1 MTLSQSRMKKTVQ
14 NVSTT
19 RTMPKK
25 TLLAMCCA
33 LFYSQPGL
41 AADIVEYDSTFL
53 MGDGATSIDVSR
65 YSNGN
70 PTPAGT
76 YTVRV
81 FVNEKAVTSQTIPFI
96 DIGKKSAEACLTMKN
111 LAQLHIKSPQ
121 NVGEKAI
128 LKKGDDESSD
138 CLNLPALIEQSSVTF
153 DMGDQRLDII
163 VPQAWINKSYD
174 GYVEPSLWENGIPAA
189 LLSYNIN
196 GYHNTNHGVDNDNMY
211 AAFNTGINLGAWR
224 FRANGN
230 YNWNNN
236 SGSNFDFQNRYIQRD
251 LTALRSQL
259 MLGEAY
265 TTGETFDSVSIR
277 GVRLYSDSRML
288 PSQLANY
295 APVIRGVAN
304 TNAKV
309 TITQGGYKIYES
321 TVPPGPFEIN
331 DLSPSGYGS
340 DLIVTIEEADGSKRT
355 FSQPFSSVM
364 QMQKPGVGR
373 WDVSAGEVNDD
384 DLHDNPYVAQGTYY
398 YGLNNYLTAYTGVQ
412 ATDNHYLAGL
422 LGMGLNTPFGAIA
435 LDITHSRAE
444 IPDDKTYQ
452 GQSYRLTWNKLI
464 EATDTSFN
472 VAAYRYSTQNYL
484 GLNDALQL
492 IDEAKYGDDDQR
504 NTMNN
509 FARLKNQITLS
520 ISQPLQYGETDY
532 GSFYLSG
539 SWTDYWAT
547 GDSRS
552 DYTLGYGKGFSWG
565 SMSVNLQRTWDEDGK
580 KDDSL
585 YINLSIPLA
594 NLLGGESRRSGFNTL
609 STQMR
614 TDFNGGHNL
623 SMNSSGSSK
632 DNMLNYSVNTG
643 YTMQKEG
650 KSISDIGGYASYQ
663 SPWGDISASASAN
676 NDSSRQYS
684 LATNGGFVLH
694 GGGLTFT
701 NDNFGNND
709 AIVLVKA
716 PGAKGARIN
725 GGNSTID
732 RWGYGA
738 TNSLSAYR
746 ENLVNVDI
754 DTLENDVELKST
766 SATLVPR
773 DGAVV
778 LASFETDQG
787 RSVILNMSRNDG
799 KALPFGAEIY
809 ENDVQIGNMGQGGQ
823 AFVRGIS
830 DAGELSVRWF
840 EENQPVTCSATFAL
854 PATQQTVGSSQ
865 TLLLDHVTCRVN
877 NLKSNGIDNEKE

>member
-1 MTLSQSRMKKTVQ
+1 MEKTVQ
-14 NVSTT
+14 NVPTT
-19 RTMPKK
+19 RTLPKK
-25 TLLAMCCA
+25 TLLAVCCA
-33 LFYSQPGL
+33 LLYSQPGL
-41 AADIVEYDSTFL
+41 TADVVEYDSSFL
-53 MGDGATSIDVSR
+53 MGDGAASIDVSR
-65 YSNGN
+65 YSDGN
-70 PTPAGT
+70 PTPVGT
-76 YTVRV
+76 YTVKV
-81 FVNEKAVTSQTIPFI
+81 FVNEKPVASQTIPFI
-96 DIGKKSAEACLTMKN
+96 DVGKKSAEACLTPKN
-111 LAQLHIKSPQ
+111 LAQLHIKQPEI
-121 NVGEKAI
+121 VGEKAV
-128 LKKGDDESSD
+128 LKRGDEESDD
-138 CLNLPALIEQSSVTF
+138 CLNLPALIDQSSVEF
-153 DMGDQRLDII
+153 DMGDQRLDIT
-163 VPQAWINKSYD
+163 VPQAWVNKGYE
-174 GYVEPSLWENGIPAA
+174 GYVEPSLWESGIPAA

-196 GYHNTNHGVDNDNMY
+196 GYHNTNNGVDNDSMY
-211 AAFNTGINLGAWR
+211 AAFNTGVNLGAWR

-230 YNWNNN
+230 YNWDKDN
-236 SGSNFDFQNRYIQRD
+236 GSNFDFQNRYVQRD
-251 LTALRSQL
+251 LPALRSQL
-259 MLGEAY
+259 IMGESY

-309 TITQGGYKIYES
+309 TVTQSGYKIYEA

-373 WDVSAGEVNDD
+373 WDFSAGEVNDD
-384 DLHDNPYVAQGTYY
+384 DIHDKPYLAQGTYY
-398 YGLNNYLTAYTGVQ
+398 YGLNNYLTAYSGIQGTN
-412 ATDNHYLAGL
+412 NHYLAGL
-422 LGMGLNTPFGAIA
+422 IGVGLNTPFGALA
-435 LDITHSRAE
+435 LDVTHSRTE

-464 EATDTSFN
+464 EPTNTSFN
-472 VAAYRYSTQNYL
+472 VAAYRYSTQDYL

-492 IDEAKYGDDDQR
+492 IDEAKNNNDDRRD
-504 NTMNN
+504 TMDNY
-509 FARLKNQITLS
+509 ARMKNQITLS
-520 ISQPLQYGETDY
+520 ISQPIQDGEIDY

-565 SMSVNLQRTWDEDGK
+565 SMSINLQRTWDEDGE

-594 NLLGGESRRSGFNTL
+594 NLLGGEDRRSGFTSL

-623 SMNSSGSSK
+623 SMNSSGNNE
-632 DNMLNYSVNTG
+632 DNTLNYSVNTG
-643 YTMQKEG
+643 YTMQKED
-650 KSISDIGGYASYQ
+650 KNISDVGGYVSYQ

-676 NDSSRQYS
+676 NDSNRQYS
-684 LATNGGFVLH
+684 LSTDGGFILH
-694 GGGLTFT
+694 SAGLTFT
-701 NDNFGNND
+701 NDNFSNSD
-709 AIVLVKA
+709 ALVLVKA

-725 GGNSTID
+725 GGGSTID

-738 TNSLSAYR
+738 SNALSAYR
-746 ENLVNVDI
+746 ENQVSLDI

-766 SATLVPR
+766 STMLVPR

-778 LASFETDQG
+778 FASFETDQG
-787 RSVILNMSRNDG
+787 RSAIITMTRNDG
-799 KALPFGAEIY
+799 KTIPFGAEVF
-809 ENDVQIGNMGQGGQ
+809 EGNTPIGNMGQGGQ
-823 AFVRGIS
+823 AFVRGIN
-830 DAGELSVRWF
+830 DRGELTVRWF
-840 EENQPVTCSATFAL
+840 ENNQSTRCSATYQL
-854 PATQQTVGSSQ
+854 PTDQQTVGSGQ
-865 TLLLDHVTCRVN
+865 TLLLNNITCRVIN
-877 NLKSNGIDNEKE
+877 HNQNGTHNEKE

>member
-1 MTLSQSRMKKTVQ
+1 MQ

-25 TLLAMCCA
+25 TLLAVCCA
-33 LFYSQPGL
+33 LLYSQPGL
-41 AADIVEYDSTFL
+41 TADVVEYDSSFL
-53 MGDGATSIDVSR
+53 MGDGAASIDVSR
-65 YSNGN
+65 YSDGN
-70 PTPAGT
+70 PTPVGT
-76 YTVRV
+76 YTVKV
-81 FVNEKAVTSQTIPFI
+81 FVNEKPVASQTIPFI
-96 DIGKKSAEACLTMKN
+96 DVGKKSAEACLTPKN
-111 LAQLHIKSPQ
+111 LAQLHIKQPEI
-121 NVGEKAI
+121 VGEKAV
-128 LKKGDDESSD
+128 LKRGDEESDD
-138 CLNLPALIEQSSVTF
+138 CLNLPALIDQSSVEF
-153 DMGDQRLDII
+153 DMGDQRLDIT
-163 VPQAWINKSYD
+163 VPQAWVNKGYE
-174 GYVEPSLWENGIPAA
+174 GYVEPSLWESGIPAA

-196 GYHNTNHGVDNDNMY
+196 GYHNTNNGVDNDSMY
-211 AAFNTGINLGAWR
+211 AAFNTGVNLGAWR

-230 YNWNNN
+230 YNWDKDN
-236 SGSNFDFQNRYIQRD
+236 GSNFDFQNRYVQRD
-251 LTALRSQL
+251 LPALRSQL
-259 MLGEAY
+259 IMGESY

-309 TITQGGYKIYES
+309 TVTQSGYKIYEA

-373 WDVSAGEVNDD
+373 WDFSAGEVNDD
-384 DLHDNPYVAQGTYY
+384 DIHDKPYLAQGTYY
-398 YGLNNYLTAYTGVQ
+398 YGLNNYLTAYSGIQGTN
-412 ATDNHYLAGL
+412 NHYLAGL
-422 LGMGLNTPFGAIA
+422 IGVGLNTPFGALA
-435 LDITHSRAE
+435 LDVTHSRTE

-464 EATDTSFN
+464 EPTNTSFN
-472 VAAYRYSTQNYL
+472 VAAYRYSTQDYL

-492 IDEAKYGDDDQR
+492 IDDAKYNDDDQR
-504 NTMNN
+504 DTMDNY
-509 FARLKNQITLS
+509 ARMKNQITLS
-520 ISQPLQYGETDY
+520 ISQPLQDGETDY

-565 SMSVNLQRTWDEDGK
+565 SMSINLQRTWDEDGE

-594 NLLGGESRRSGFNTL
+594 NLLGGEDRRSGFTSL

-623 SMNSSGSSK
+623 SMNSSGNNE
-632 DNMLNYSVNTG
+632 DNTLNYSVNTG
-643 YTMQKEG
+643 YTMQKED
-650 KSISDIGGYASYQ
+650 KNISDVGGYVSYQ

-676 NDSSRQYS
+676 NDSNRQYS
-684 LATNGGFVLH
+684 LSTDGGFILH
-694 GGGLTFT
+694 SGGLTFT
-701 NDNFGNND
+701 NDNFSNSD
-709 AIVLVKA
+709 ALVLVKA

-725 GGNSTID
+725 GGGSTID

-738 TNSLSAYR
+738 SNALSAYR
-746 ENLVNVDI
+746 ENQVSLDI

-766 SATLVPR
+766 STMLVPR

-778 LASFETDQG
+778 FASFETDQG
-787 RSVILNMSRNDG
+787 RSAIITMTRNDG
-799 KALPFGAEIY
+799 KTIPFGAEVF
-809 ENDVQIGNMGQGGQ
+809 EDNTPIGNMGQGGQ
-823 AFVRGIS
+823 AFVRGIN
-830 DAGELSVRWF
+830 DRGELTVRWF
-840 EENQPVTCSATFAL
+840 ENNQPTSCRQTNKRSG
-854 PATQQTVGSSQ
+854 PAR
-865 TLLLDHVTCRVN
+865 HCC
-877 NLKSNGIDNEKE
+877 

>member
-1 MTLSQSRMKKTVQ
+1 MQ

-25 TLLAMCCA
+25 TLLAVCCA
-33 LFYSQPGL
+33 LLYSQPGL
-41 AADIVEYDSTFL
+41 TADVVEYDSSFL
-53 MGDGATSIDVSR
+53 MGDGAASIDVSR
-65 YSNGN
+65 YSDGN
-70 PTPAGT
+70 PTPVGT
-76 YTVRV
+76 YTVKV
-81 FVNEKAVTSQTIPFI
+81 FVNEKPVASQTIPFI
-96 DIGKKSAEACLTMKN
+96 DVGKKSAEACLTPKN
-111 LAQLHIKSPQ
+111 LAQLHIKQPEI
-121 NVGEKAI
+121 VGEKAV
-128 LKKGDDESSD
+128 LKRGDEESDD
-138 CLNLPALIEQSSVTF
+138 CLNLPALIDQSSVEF
-153 DMGDQRLDII
+153 DMGDQRLDIT
-163 VPQAWINKSYD
+163 VPQAWVNKGYE
-174 GYVEPSLWENGIPAA
+174 GYVEPSLWESGIPAA

-196 GYHNTNHGVDNDNMY
+196 GYHNTNNGVDNDSMY
-211 AAFNTGINLGAWR
+211 AAFNTGVNLGAWR

-230 YNWNNN
+230 YNWDKDN
-236 SGSNFDFQNRYIQRD
+236 GSNFDFQNRYVQRD
-251 LTALRSQL
+251 LPALRSQL
-259 MLGEAY
+259 IMGESY

-309 TITQGGYKIYES
+309 TVTQSGYKIYEA

-373 WDVSAGEVNDD
+373 WDFSAGEVNDD
-384 DLHDNPYVAQGTYY
+384 DIHDKPYLAQGTYY
-398 YGLNNYLTAYTGVQ
+398 YGLNNYLTAYSGIQGTN
-412 ATDNHYLAGL
+412 NHYLAGL
-422 LGMGLNTPFGAIA
+422 IGVGLNTPFGALA
-435 LDITHSRAE
+435 LDVTHSRTE

-464 EATDTSFN
+464 EPTNTSFN
-472 VAAYRYSTQNYL
+472 VAAYRYSTQDYL

-492 IDEAKYGDDDQR
+492 IDDAKYNDDDQR
-504 NTMNN
+504 DTMDNY
-509 FARLKNQITLS
+509 ARMKNQITLS
-520 ISQPLQYGETDY
+520 INQPLQDGETDY

-565 SMSVNLQRTWDEDGK
+565 SMSINLQRTWDEDGE

-594 NLLGGESRRSGFNTL
+594 NLLGGEDRRSGFTSL

-623 SMNSSGSSK
+623 SMNSSGNNE
-632 DNMLNYSVNTG
+632 DNTLNYSVNTG
-643 YTMQKEG
+643 YTMQKED
-650 KSISDIGGYASYQ
+650 KNISDVGGYVSYQ

-676 NDSSRQYS
+676 NDSNRQYS
-684 LATNGGFVLH
+684 LSTDGGFILH
-694 GGGLTFT
+694 SGGLTFT
-701 NDNFGNND
+701 NDNFSNSD
-709 AIVLVKA
+709 ALVLVKA

-725 GGNSTID
+725 GGGSTID

-738 TNSLSAYR
+738 SNALSAYR
-746 ENLVNVDI
+746 ENQVSLDI

-766 SATLVPR
+766 STMLVPR

-778 LASFETDQG
+778 FASFETDQG
-787 RSVILNMSRNDG
+787 RSAIITMTRNDG
-799 KALPFGAEIY
+799 KTIPFGAEVF
-809 ENDVQIGNMGQGGQ
+809 EGNTPIGNMGQGGQ
-823 AFVRGIS
+823 AFVRGIN
-830 DAGELSVRWF
+830 DRGELTVRWF
-840 EENQPVTCSATFAL
+840 ESNQPTRCSATYQL
-854 PATQQTVGSSQ
+854 PTDQQTVGSGQ
-865 TLLLDHVTCRVN
+865 TLLLNNITCRVIN
-877 NLKSNGIDNEKE
+877 HNQNGTHNEKE

>member
-1 MTLSQSRMKKTVQ
+1 MQ
-14 NVSTT
+14 NVPTT
-19 RTMPKK
+19 RTLPKK
-25 TLLAMCCA
+25 TLLAVCCA
-33 LFYSQPGL
+33 LLYSQPGL
-41 AADIVEYDSTFL
+41 TADVVEYDSSFL
-53 MGDGATSIDVSR
+53 MGDGAASIDVSR
-65 YSNGN
+65 YSDGN
-70 PTPAGT
+70 PTPVGT
-76 YTVRV
+76 YTVKV
-81 FVNEKAVTSQTIPFI
+81 FVNEKPVASQTIPFI
-96 DIGKKSAEACLTMKN
+96 DVGKKSAEACLTPKN
-111 LAQLHIKSPQ
+111 LAQLHIKQPEI
-121 NVGEKAI
+121 VGEKAV
-128 LKKGDDESSD
+128 LKRGDEENDD
-138 CLNLPALIEQSSVTF
+138 CLNLPALIDQSSVEF
-153 DMGDQRLDII
+153 DMGDQRLDIT
-163 VPQAWINKSYD
+163 VPQAWVNKGYE
-174 GYVEPSLWENGIPAA
+174 GYVEPSLWESGIPAA

-196 GYHNTNHGVDNDNMY
+196 GYHNTNNGVDNDSMY

-230 YNWNNN
+230 YNWDKDN
-236 SGSNFDFQNRYIQRD
+236 GSNFDFQNRYVQRD
-251 LTALRSQL
+251 LPALRSQL
-259 MLGEAY
+259 IMGESY

-309 TITQGGYKIYES
+309 TVTQSGYKIYEA

-373 WDVSAGEVNDD
+373 WDFSAGEVNDD
-384 DLHDNPYVAQGTYY
+384 DIHDKPYLAQGTYY
-398 YGLNNYLTAYTGVQ
+398 YGLNNYLTAYSGIQGTN
-412 ATDNHYLAGL
+412 NHYLAGL
-422 LGMGLNTPFGAIA
+422 IGVGLNTPFGALA
-435 LDITHSRAE
+435 LDVTHSRTE

-464 EATDTSFN
+464 EPTNTSFN
-472 VAAYRYSTQNYL
+472 VAAYRYSTQDYL

-492 IDEAKYGDDDQR
+492 IDDAKYNDDDQR
-504 NTMNN
+504 DMMDNY
-509 FARLKNQITLS
+509 ARMKNQITLS
-520 ISQPLQYGETDY
+520 ISQPLQDGETDY

-565 SMSVNLQRTWDEDGK
+565 SMSINLQRTWDEDGE

-594 NLLGGESRRSGFNTL
+594 NLLGGEDRRSGFTSL

-623 SMNSSGSSK
+623 SMNSSGNNE
-632 DNMLNYSVNTG
+632 DNTLNYSVNTG
-643 YTMQKEG
+643 YTMQKED
-650 KSISDIGGYASYQ
+650 KNISDVGGYVSYQ

-676 NDSSRQYS
+676 NDSNRQYS
-684 LATNGGFVLH
+684 LSTDGGFILH
-694 GGGLTFT
+694 SGGLTFT
-701 NDNFGNND
+701 NDNFSNSD
-709 AIVLVKA
+709 ALVLVKA

-725 GGNSTID
+725 GGGSTID

-738 TNSLSAYR
+738 SNALSAYR
-746 ENLVNVDI
+746 ENQVSLDI

-766 SATLVPR
+766 STMLVPR

-778 LASFETDQG
+778 FASFETDQG
-787 RSVILNMSRNDG
+787 RSAIITMTRNDG
-799 KALPFGAEIY
+799 KTIPFGAEVF
-809 ENDVQIGNMGQGGQ
+809 EDNTPIGNMGQGGQ
-823 AFVRGIS
+823 AFVRGIN
-830 DAGELSVRWF
+830 DRGELTVRWF
-840 EENQPVTCSATFAL
+840 ENNQPARCSATYQL
-854 PATQQTVGSSQ
+854 PTDQQTVGSGQ
-865 TLLLDHVTCRVN
+865 TLLLNNITCRVIN
-877 NLKSNGIDNEKE
+877 HNQNGTHNEKE

>member
-1 MTLSQSRMKKTVQ
+1 MQ
-14 NVSTT
+14 NVPTT
-19 RTMPKK
+19 RTLPKK
-25 TLLAMCCA
+25 TLLAVCCA
-33 LFYSQPGL
+33 LLYSQPGL
-41 AADIVEYDSTFL
+41 TADVVEYDSSFL
-53 MGDGATSIDVSR
+53 MGDGAASIDVSR
-65 YSNGN
+65 YSDGN
-70 PTPAGT
+70 PTPVGT
-76 YTVRV
+76 YTVKV
-81 FVNEKAVTSQTIPFI
+81 FVNEKPVASQTIPFI
-96 DIGKKSAEACLTMKN
+96 DVGKKSAEACLTPKN
-111 LAQLHIKSPQ
+111 LAQLHIKQPEI
-121 NVGEKAI
+121 VGEKAV
-128 LKKGDDESSD
+128 LKRGDEESDD
-138 CLNLPALIEQSSVTF
+138 CLNLPALIDQSSVEF
-153 DMGDQRLDII
+153 DMGDQRLDIT
-163 VPQAWINKSYD
+163 VPQAWVNKGYE
-174 GYVEPSLWENGIPAA
+174 GYVEPSLWESGIPAA

-196 GYHNTNHGVDNDNMY
+196 GYHNTNNGVDNDSMY

-230 YNWNNN
+230 YNWDKDN
-236 SGSNFDFQNRYIQRD
+236 GSNFDFQNRYVQRD
-251 LTALRSQL
+251 LPALRSQL
-259 MLGEAY
+259 IMGESY

-309 TITQGGYKIYES
+309 TVTQSGYKIYEA

-373 WDVSAGEVNDD
+373 WDFSAGEVNDD
-384 DLHDNPYVAQGTYY
+384 DIHDKPYLAQGTYY
-398 YGLNNYLTAYTGVQ
+398 YGLNNYLTAYSGIQGT
-412 ATDNHYLAGL
+412 NYHYLAGL
-422 LGMGLNTPFGAIA
+422 IGVGLNTPFGALA
-435 LDITHSRAE
+435 LDVTHSRTE

-464 EATDTSFN
+464 EPTNTSFN
-472 VAAYRYSTQNYL
+472 VAAYRYSTQDYL

-492 IDEAKYGDDDQR
+492 IDDAKYNDDDQR
-504 NTMNN
+504 DTMDNY
-509 FARLKNQITLS
+509 ARMKNQITLS
-520 ISQPLQYGETDY
+520 ISQPLQDGETDY

-565 SMSVNLQRTWDEDGK
+565 SMSINLQRTWDEDGE

-594 NLLGGESRRSGFNTL
+594 NLLGGEDRRSGFTSL

-623 SMNSSGSSK
+623 SMNSSGNNE
-632 DNMLNYSVNTG
+632 DNTLNYSVNTG
-643 YTMQKEG
+643 YTMQKED
-650 KSISDIGGYASYQ
+650 KNISDVGGYVSYQ

-676 NDSSRQYS
+676 NDSNRQYS
-684 LATNGGFVLH
+684 LSTDGGFILH
-694 GGGLTFT
+694 SDGLTFT
-701 NDNFGNND
+701 NDNFSNSD
-709 AIVLVKA
+709 ALVLVKA

-725 GGNSTID
+725 GGGSTID

-738 TNSLSAYR
+738 SNALSAYR
-746 ENLVNVDI
+746 ENQVSLDI

-766 SATLVPR
+766 STMLVPR

-778 LASFETDQG
+778 FASFETDQG
-787 RSVILNMSRNDG
+787 RSAIITMTRNDG
-799 KALPFGAEIY
+799 KTIPFGAEVF
-809 ENDVQIGNMGQGGQ
+809 EDNTPIGNMGQGGQ
-823 AFVRGIS
+823 AFVRGIN
-830 DAGELSVRWF
+830 DRGELTVRWF
-840 EENQPVTCSATFAL
+840 ENNQPTRCSATYQL
-854 PATQQTVGSSQ
+854 PTDQQTVGSGQ
-865 TLLLDHVTCRVN
+865 TLLLNNITCRVIN
-877 NLKSNGIDNEKE
+877 HNQNGTHNEKE

>member
-1 MTLSQSRMKKTVQ
+1 MEKTVQ

-19 RTMPKK
+19 GTMPKK
-25 TLLAMCCA
+25 TLLAVCCA
-33 LFYSQPGL
+33 LLYSQPGL
-41 AADIVEYDSTFL
+41 TADVVEYDSSFL
-53 MGDGATSIDVSR
+53 MGDGAASIDVSR
-65 YSNGN
+65 YSDGN
-70 PTPAGT
+70 PTPVGT
-76 YTVRV
+76 YTVKV
-81 FVNEKAVTSQTIPFI
+81 FVNEKPVASQTIPFI
-96 DIGKKSAEACLTMKN
+96 DVSKKSAEACLTPKN
-111 LAQLHIKSPQ
+111 LAQLHIKQPEI
-121 NVGEKAI
+121 VGEKAV
-128 LKKGDDESSD
+128 LKRGDEESDD
-138 CLNLPALIEQSSVTF
+138 CLNLPALIDQSSVEF
-153 DMGDQRLDII
+153 DMGDQRLDIT
-163 VPQAWINKSYD
+163 VPQAWVNKGYE
-174 GYVEPSLWENGIPAA
+174 GYVEPSLWESGIPAA

-196 GYHNTNHGVDNDNMY
+196 GYHNTNNGVDNDSMY
-211 AAFNTGINLGAWR
+211 AAFNTGVNLGAWR

-230 YNWNNN
+230 YNWDKDN
-236 SGSNFDFQNRYIQRD
+236 GSNFDFQNRYVQRD
-251 LTALRSQL
+251 LPALRSQL
-259 MLGEAY
+259 IMGESY

-309 TITQGGYKIYES
+309 TVTQSGYKIYEA

-373 WDVSAGEVNDD
+373 WDFSAGEVNDD
-384 DLHDNPYVAQGTYY
+384 DIHDKPYLAQGTYY
-398 YGLNNYLTAYTGVQ
+398 YGLNNYLTAYSGIQGTN
-412 ATDNHYLAGL
+412 NHYLAGL
-422 LGMGLNTPFGAIA
+422 IGVGLNTPFGALA
-435 LDITHSRAE
+435 LDVTHSRTE

-464 EATDTSFN
+464 EPTNTSFN
-472 VAAYRYSTQNYL
+472 VAAYRYSTQDYL

-492 IDEAKYGDDDQR
+492 IDDAKYNDDDQR
-504 NTMNN
+504 DTMDNY
-509 FARLKNQITLS
+509 ARMKNQITLS
-520 ISQPLQYGETDY
+520 ISQPLQDGETDY

-565 SMSVNLQRTWDEDGK
+565 SMSINLQRTWDEDGE

-594 NLLGGESRRSGFNTL
+594 NLLGGEDRRSGFTSL

-623 SMNSSGSSK
+623 SMNSSGNNE
-632 DNMLNYSVNTG
+632 DNTLNYSVNTG
-643 YTMQKEG
+643 YTMQKED
-650 KSISDIGGYASYQ
+650 KNISDVGGYVSYQ

-676 NDSSRQYS
+676 NDSNRQYS
-684 LATNGGFVLH
+684 LSTDGGFILH
-694 GGGLTFT
+694 SGGLTFT
-701 NDNFGNND
+701 NDNFSNSD
-709 AIVLVKA
+709 ALVLVKA

-725 GGNSTID
+725 GGGSTID

-738 TNSLSAYR
+738 SNALSAYR
-746 ENLVNVDI
+746 ENQVSLDI

-766 SATLVPR
+766 STMLVPR

-778 LASFETDQG
+778 FASFETDQG
-787 RSVILNMSRNDG
+787 RSAIITMTRNDG
-799 KALPFGAEIY
+799 KTIPFGAEVF
-809 ENDVQIGNMGQGGQ
+809 EGNTPIGNMGQGGQ
-823 AFVRGIS
+823 AFVRGIN
-830 DAGELSVRWF
+830 DRGELTVRWF
-840 EENQPVTCSATFAL
+840 ENNQPARCSATYQL
-854 PATQQTVGSSQ
+854 PTDQQTVGSGQ
-865 TLLLDHVTCRVN
+865 TLLLNNITCRVIN
-877 NLKSNGIDNEKE
+877 HNQNGTHNEKE

>member
-1 MTLSQSRMKKTVQ
+1 MEKTVQ
-14 NVSTT
+14 NVPTT
-19 RTMPKK
+19 RTLPKK
-25 TLLAMCCA
+25 TLLAVCCA
-33 LFYSQPGL
+33 LLYSQPGL
-41 AADIVEYDSTFL
+41 TADVVEYDSSFL
-53 MGDGATSIDVSR
+53 MGDGAASIDVSR
-65 YSNGN
+65 YSDGN
-70 PTPAGT
+70 PTPVGT
-76 YTVRV
+76 YTVKV
-81 FVNEKAVTSQTIPFI
+81 FVNEKPVASQTIPFI
-96 DIGKKSAEACLTMKN
+96 DVGKKSAEACLTPKN
-111 LAQLHIKSPQ
+111 LAQLHIKQPEI
-121 NVGEKAI
+121 VGEKAV
-128 LKKGDDESSD
+128 LKRGDEESDD
-138 CLNLPALIEQSSVTF
+138 CLNLPALIDQSSVEF
-153 DMGDQRLDII
+153 DMGDQRLDIT
-163 VPQAWINKSYD
+163 VPQAWVNKGYE
-174 GYVEPSLWENGIPAA
+174 GYVEPSLWESGIPAA

-196 GYHNTNHGVDNDNMY
+196 GYHNTNNGVDNDSMY
-211 AAFNTGINLGAWR
+211 AAFNTGVNLGAWR

-230 YNWNNN
+230 YNWDKDN
-236 SGSNFDFQNRYIQRD
+236 GSNFDFQNRYVQRD
-251 LTALRSQL
+251 LPALRSQL
-259 MLGEAY
+259 IMGESY

-309 TITQGGYKIYES
+309 TVTQSGYKIYEA

-373 WDVSAGEVNDD
+373 WDFSAGEVNDD
-384 DLHDNPYVAQGTYY
+384 DIHDKPYLAQGTYY
-398 YGLNNYLTAYTGVQ
+398 YGLNNYLTAYSGIQGTN
-412 ATDNHYLAGL
+412 NHYLAGL
-422 LGMGLNTPFGAIA
+422 IGVGLNTPFGALA
-435 LDITHSRAE
+435 LDVTHSRTE

-464 EATDTSFN
+464 EPTNTSFN
-472 VAAYRYSTQNYL
+472 VAAYRYSTQDYL

-492 IDEAKYGDDDQR
+492 IDEAKNNNDDRRD
-504 NTMNN
+504 TMDNY
-509 FARLKNQITLS
+509 ARMKNQITLS
-520 ISQPLQYGETDY
+520 ISQPIQDGEIDY

-565 SMSVNLQRTWDEDGK
+565 SMSINLQRTWDEDGE

-594 NLLGGESRRSGFNTL
+594 NLLGGEDRRSGFTSL

-623 SMNSSGSSK
+623 SMNSSGNNE
-632 DNMLNYSVNTG
+632 DNTLNYSVNTG
-643 YTMQKEG
+643 YTMQKED
-650 KSISDIGGYASYQ
+650 KNISDVGGYVSYQ

-676 NDSSRQYS
+676 NDSNRQYS
-684 LATNGGFVLH
+684 LSTDGGFILH
-694 GGGLTFT
+694 SGGLTFT
-701 NDNFGNND
+701 NDNFSNSD
-709 AIVLVKA
+709 ALVLVKA

-725 GGNSTID
+725 GGGSTID

-738 TNSLSAYR
+738 SNALSAYR
-746 ENLVNVDI
+746 ENQVSLDI

-766 SATLVPR
+766 STMLVPR

-778 LASFETDQG
+778 FASFETDQG
-787 RSVILNMSRNDG
+787 RSAIITMTRNDG
-799 KALPFGAEIY
+799 KTIPFGAEVF
-809 ENDVQIGNMGQGGQ
+809 EGNTPIGNMGQGGQ
-823 AFVRGIS
+823 AFVRGIN
-830 DAGELSVRWF
+830 DRGELTVRWF
-840 EENQPVTCSATFAL
+840 ENNQPTRCSATYQL
-854 PATQQTVGSSQ
+854 PTDQQTVGSGQ
-865 TLLLDHVTCRVN
+865 TLLLNNITCRVIN
-877 NLKSNGIDNEKE
+877 HNQNGTHNEKE

>member
-1 MTLSQSRMKKTVQ
+1 MQ

-25 TLLAMCCA
+25 TLLAVCCA
-33 LFYSQPGL
+33 LLYSQPGL
-41 AADIVEYDSTFL
+41 TADVVEYDSSFL
-53 MGDGATSIDVSR
+53 MGDGAASIDVSR
-65 YSNGN
+65 YSDGN
-70 PTPAGT
+70 PTPVGT
-76 YTVRV
+76 YTVKV
-81 FVNEKAVTSQTIPFI
+81 FVNEKPVASQTIPFI
-96 DIGKKSAEACLTMKN
+96 DVGKKSAEACLTPKN
-111 LAQLHIKSPQ
+111 LAQLHIKQPEI
-121 NVGEKAI
+121 VGEKAV
-128 LKKGDDESSD
+128 LKRGDEENDD
-138 CLNLPALIEQSSVTF
+138 CLNLPALIDQSSVEF
-153 DMGDQRLDII
+153 DMGDQRLDIT
-163 VPQAWINKSYD
+163 VPQAWVNKGYE
-174 GYVEPSLWENGIPAA
+174 GYVEPSLWESGIPAA

-196 GYHNTNHGVDNDNMY
+196 GYHNTNNGVDNDSMY

-230 YNWNNN
+230 YNWDKDN
-236 SGSNFDFQNRYIQRD
+236 GSNFDFQNRYVQRD
-251 LTALRSQL
+251 LPALRSQL
-259 MLGEAY
+259 IMGESY

-309 TITQGGYKIYES
+309 TVTQSGYKIYEA

-373 WDVSAGEVNDD
+373 WDFSAGEVNDD
-384 DLHDNPYVAQGTYY
+384 DIHDKPYLAQGTYY
-398 YGLNNYLTAYTGVQ
+398 YGLNNYLTAYSGIQGTN
-412 ATDNHYLAGL
+412 NHYLAGL
-422 LGMGLNTPFGAIA
+422 IGVGLNTPFGALA
-435 LDITHSRAE
+435 LDVTHSRTE

-464 EATDTSFN
+464 EPTNTSFN
-472 VAAYRYSTQNYL
+472 VAAYRYSTQDYL

-492 IDEAKYGDDDQR
+492 IDDAKYNDDDQR
-504 NTMNN
+504 DTMDNY
-509 FARLKNQITLS
+509 ARMKNQITLS
-520 ISQPLQYGETDY
+520 ISQPLQDGETDY

-565 SMSVNLQRTWDEDGK
+565 SMSINLQRTWDEDGE

-594 NLLGGESRRSGFNTL
+594 NLLGGEDRRSGFTSL

-623 SMNSSGSSK
+623 SMNSSGNNE
-632 DNMLNYSVNTG
+632 DNTLNYSVNTG
-643 YTMQKEG
+643 YTMQKED
-650 KSISDIGGYASYQ
+650 KNISDVGGYVSYQ

-676 NDSSRQYS
+676 NDSNRQYS
-684 LATNGGFVLH
+684 LSTDGGFILH
-694 GGGLTFT
+694 SGGLTFT
-701 NDNFGNND
+701 NDNFSNSD
-709 AIVLVKA
+709 ALVLVKA

-725 GGNSTID
+725 GGGSTID

-738 TNSLSAYR
+738 SNALSAYR
-746 ENLVNVDI
+746 ENQVSLDI

-766 SATLVPR
+766 STMLVPR

-778 LASFETDQG
+778 FASFETDQG
-787 RSVILNMSRNDG
+787 RSAIITMTRNDG
-799 KALPFGAEIY
+799 KTIPFGAEVF
-809 ENDVQIGNMGQGGQ
+809 EGNTPIGNMGQGGQ
-823 AFVRGIS
+823 AFVRGINDS
-830 DAGELSVRWF
+830 GELTVRWF
-840 EENQPVTCSATFAL
+840 ENNQPTRCSATYQL
-854 PATQQTVGSSQ
+854 PTDQQTVGSGQ
-865 TLLLDHVTCRVN
+865 TLLLNNITCRVIN
-877 NLKSNGIDNEKE
+877 HNQNGTHNEKE

>member
-1 MTLSQSRMKKTVQ
+1 MEKTVQ
-14 NVSTT
+14 NVPTT
-19 RTMPKK
+19 RTLPKK
-25 TLLAMCCA
+25 TLLAVCCA
-33 LFYSQPGL
+33 LLYSQPGL
-41 AADIVEYDSTFL
+41 TADVVEYDSSFL
-53 MGDGATSIDVSR
+53 MGDGAASIDVSR
-65 YSNGN
+65 YSDGN
-70 PTPAGT
+70 PTPVGT
-76 YTVRV
+76 YTVKV
-81 FVNEKAVTSQTIPFI
+81 FVNEKPVASQTIPFI
-96 DIGKKSAEACLTMKN
+96 DVGKKSAEACLTPKN
-111 LAQLHIKSPQ
+111 LAQLHIKQPEI
-121 NVGEKAI
+121 VGEKAV
-128 LKKGDDESSD
+128 LKRGDEESDD
-138 CLNLPALIEQSSVTF
+138 CLNLPALIDQSSVEF
-153 DMGDQRLDII
+153 DMGDQRLDIT
-163 VPQAWINKSYD
+163 VPQAWVNKGYE
-174 GYVEPSLWENGIPAA
+174 GYVEPSRWESGIPAA

-196 GYHNTNHGVDNDNMY
+196 GYHNTNNGVDNDSMY
-211 AAFNTGINLGAWR
+211 AAFNTGVNLGAWR

-230 YNWNNN
+230 YNWDKDN
-236 SGSNFDFQNRYIQRD
+236 GSNFDFQNRYVQRD
-251 LTALRSQL
+251 LPALRSQL
-259 MLGEAY
+259 IMGESY

-309 TITQGGYKIYES
+309 TVTQSGYKIYEA

-373 WDVSAGEVNDD
+373 WDFSAGEVNDD
-384 DLHDNPYVAQGTYY
+384 DIHDKPYLAQGTYY
-398 YGLNNYLTAYTGVQ
+398 YGLNNYLTAYSGIQGTN
-412 ATDNHYLAGL
+412 NHYLAGL
-422 LGMGLNTPFGAIA
+422 IGVGLNTPFGALA
-435 LDITHSRAE
+435 LDVTHSRTE

-464 EATDTSFN
+464 EPTNTSFN
-472 VAAYRYSTQNYL
+472 VAAYRYSTQDYL

-492 IDEAKYGDDDQR
+492 IDDAKYNDDDQR
-504 NTMNN
+504 DTMDNY
-509 FARLKNQITLS
+509 ARMKNQITLS
-520 ISQPLQYGETDY
+520 ISQPLQDGETDY

-565 SMSVNLQRTWDEDGK
+565 SMSINLQRTWDEDGE

-594 NLLGGESRRSGFNTL
+594 NLLGGEDRRSGFTSL

-623 SMNSSGSSK
+623 SMNSRGNNE
-632 DNMLNYSVNTG
+632 DNTLNYSVNTG
-643 YTMQKEG
+643 YTMQKED
-650 KSISDIGGYASYQ
+650 KNISDVGGYVSYQ

-676 NDSSRQYS
+676 NDSNRQYS
-684 LATNGGFVLH
+684 LSTDGGFILH
-694 GGGLTFT
+694 SGGLTFT
-701 NDNFGNND
+701 NDNFSNSD
-709 AIVLVKA
+709 ALVLVKA

-725 GGNSTID
+725 GGGSTID

-738 TNSLSAYR
+738 SNALSAYR
-746 ENLVNVDI
+746 ENQVSLDI

-766 SATLVPR
+766 STMLVPR

-778 LASFETDQG
+778 FASFETDQG
-787 RSVILNMSRNDG
+787 RSAIITMTRNDG
-799 KALPFGAEIY
+799 KTIPFGAEVF
-809 ENDVQIGNMGQGGQ
+809 EGNTPIGNMGQGGQ
-823 AFVRGIS
+823 AFVRGIN
-830 DAGELSVRWF
+830 DRGELTVRWF
-840 EENQPVTCSATFAL
+840 ENNQPTRCSATYQL
-854 PATQQTVGSSQ
+854 PTDQQTVGSGQ
-865 TLLLDHVTCRVN
+865 TLLLNNITCRVIN
-877 NLKSNGIDNEKE
+877 HNQNGTHNEKE

>member
-1 MTLSQSRMKKTVQ
+1 MEKTVQ

-19 RTMPKK
+19 KTMPKK
-25 TLLAMCCA
+25 TLLAVCCA
-33 LFYSQPGL
+33 LLYSQPGL
-41 AADIVEYDSTFL
+41 TADVVEYDSSFL
-53 MGDGATSIDVSR
+53 MGDGAASIDVSR
-65 YSNGN
+65 YSDGN
-70 PTPAGT
+70 PTPVGT
-76 YTVRV
+76 YTVKV
-81 FVNEKAVTSQTIPFI
+81 FVNEKPVASQTIPFI
-96 DIGKKSAEACLTMKN
+96 DVGKKSAEACLTPKN
-111 LAQLHIKSPQ
+111 LAQLHIKQPEI
-121 NVGEKAI
+121 VGEKAV
-128 LKKGDDESSD
+128 LKRGDEENDD
-138 CLNLPALIEQSSVTF
+138 CLNLPALIDQSSVEF
-153 DMGDQRLDII
+153 DMGDQRLDIT
-163 VPQAWINKSYD
+163 VPQAWVNKGYE
-174 GYVEPSLWENGIPAA
+174 GYVEPSLWESGIPAA

-196 GYHNTNHGVDNDNMY
+196 GYHNTNNGVDNDSMY

-230 YNWNNN
+230 YNWDKDN
-236 SGSNFDFQNRYIQRD
+236 GSNFDFQNRYVQRD
-251 LTALRSQL
+251 LPALRSQL
-259 MLGEAY
+259 IMGESY

-309 TITQGGYKIYES
+309 TVTQSGYKIYEA

-373 WDVSAGEVNDD
+373 WDFSAGEVNDD
-384 DLHDNPYVAQGTYY
+384 DIHDKPYLAQGTYY
-398 YGLNNYLTAYTGVQ
+398 YGLNNYLTAYSGIQGTN
-412 ATDNHYLAGL
+412 NHYLAGL
-422 LGMGLNTPFGAIA
+422 IGVGLNTPFGALA
-435 LDITHSRAE
+435 LDVTHSRTE

-464 EATDTSFN
+464 EPTNTSFN
-472 VAAYRYSTQNYL
+472 VAAYRYSTQDYL

-492 IDEAKYGDDDQR
+492 IDDAKYNDDDQR
-504 NTMNN
+504 DTMDNY
-509 FARLKNQITLS
+509 ARMKNQITLS
-520 ISQPLQYGETDY
+520 ISQPLQDGETDY

-565 SMSVNLQRTWDEDGK
+565 SMSINLQRTWDEDGE

-594 NLLGGESRRSGFNTL
+594 NLLGGEDRRSGFTSL

-623 SMNSSGSSK
+623 SMNSSGNNE
-632 DNMLNYSVNTG
+632 DNTLNYSVNTG
-643 YTMQKEG
+643 YTMQKED
-650 KSISDIGGYASYQ
+650 KNISDVGGYVSYQ

-676 NDSSRQYS
+676 NDSNRQYS
-684 LATNGGFVLH
+684 LSTDGGFILH
-694 GGGLTFT
+694 SGGLTFT
-701 NDNFGNND
+701 NDNFSNSD
-709 AIVLVKA
+709 ALVLVKA

-725 GGNSTID
+725 GGGSTID

-738 TNSLSAYR
+738 SNALSAYR
-746 ENLVNVDI
+746 ENQVSLDI

-766 SATLVPR
+766 STMLVPR

-778 LASFETDQG
+778 FASFETDQG
-787 RSVILNMSRNDG
+787 RSAIITMTRNDG
-799 KALPFGAEIY
+799 KTIPFGAEVF
-809 ENDVQIGNMGQGGQ
+809 EGNTPIGNMGQGGQ
-823 AFVRGIS
+823 AFVRGIN
-830 DAGELSVRWF
+830 DRGELTVRWF
-840 EENQPVTCSATFAL
+840 ENNQPTRCSATYQL
-854 PATQQTVGSSQ
+854 PTDQQTVGSGQ
-865 TLLLDHVTCRVN
+865 TLLLNNITCRVIN
-877 NLKSNGIDNEKE
+877 HNQNGTHNEKE

>member
-1 MTLSQSRMKKTVQ
+1 MQK
-14 NVSTT
+14 VSTT

-25 TLLAMCCA
+25 TLLAVCCA
-33 LFYSQPGL
+33 LLYSQPGL
-41 AADIVEYDSTFL
+41 TADVVEYDSSFL
-53 MGDGATSIDVSR
+53 MGDGAASIDVSR
-65 YSNGN
+65 YSDGN
-70 PTPAGT
+70 PTPVGT
-76 YTVRV
+76 YTVKV
-81 FVNEKAVTSQTIPFI
+81 FVNEKPVASQTIPFI
-96 DIGKKSAEACLTMKN
+96 DVGKKSAEACLTPKN
-111 LAQLHIKSPQ
+111 LAQLHIKQPEI
-121 NVGEKAI
+121 VGEKAV
-128 LKKGDDESSD
+128 LKRGDEESDD
-138 CLNLPALIEQSSVTF
+138 CLNLPALIDQSSVEF
-153 DMGDQRLDII
+153 DMGDQRLDIT
-163 VPQAWINKSYD
+163 VPQAWVNKGYE
-174 GYVEPSLWENGIPAA
+174 GYVEPSLWESGIPAA

-196 GYHNTNHGVDNDNMY
+196 GYHNTNNGVDNDSMY
-211 AAFNTGINLGAWR
+211 AAFNTGVNLGTWR

-230 YNWNNN
+230 YNWDKDN
-236 SGSNFDFQNRYIQRD
+236 GSNFDFQNRYVQRD
-251 LTALRSQL
+251 LPALRSQL
-259 MLGEAY
+259 IMGESY

-309 TITQGGYKIYES
+309 TVTQSGYKIYEA

-373 WDVSAGEVNDD
+373 WDFSAGEVNDD
-384 DLHDNPYVAQGTYY
+384 DIHDKPYLAQGTYY
-398 YGLNNYLTAYTGVQ
+398 YGLNNYLTAYSGIQGTN
-412 ATDNHYLAGL
+412 NHYLAGL
-422 LGMGLNTPFGAIA
+422 IGVGLNTPFGALA
-435 LDITHSRAE
+435 LDVTHSRTE

-464 EATDTSFN
+464 EPTNTSFN
-472 VAAYRYSTQNYL
+472 VAAYRYSTQDYL

-492 IDEAKYGDDDQR
+492 IDDAKYNDDDQR
-504 NTMNN
+504 DTMDNY
-509 FARLKNQITLS
+509 ARMKNQITLS
-520 ISQPLQYGETDY
+520 ISQPLQDGETDY

-565 SMSVNLQRTWDEDGK
+565 SMSINLQRTWDEDGE

-594 NLLGGESRRSGFNTL
+594 NLLGGEDRRSGFTSL

-623 SMNSSGSSK
+623 SMNSSGNNE
-632 DNMLNYSVNTG
+632 DNTLNYSVNTG
-643 YTMQKEG
+643 YTMQKED
-650 KSISDIGGYASYQ
+650 KNISDVGGYVSYQ

-676 NDSSRQYS
+676 NDSNRQYS
-684 LATNGGFVLH
+684 LSTDGGFILH
-694 GGGLTFT
+694 SGGLTFT
-701 NDNFGNND
+701 NDNFSNSD
-709 AIVLVKA
+709 ALVLVKA

-725 GGNSTID
+725 GGGSTID

-738 TNSLSAYR
+738 SNALSAYR
-746 ENLVNVDI
+746 ENQVSLDI

-766 SATLVPR
+766 STMLVPR

-778 LASFETDQG
+778 FASFETDQG
-787 RSVILNMSRNDG
+787 RSAIITMTRNDG
-799 KALPFGAEIY
+799 KTIPFGAEVF
-809 ENDVQIGNMGQGGQ
+809 EGNTPIGNMGQGGQ
-823 AFVRGIS
+823 AFVRGIN
-830 DAGELSVRWF
+830 DRGELTVRWF
-840 EENQPVTCSATFAL
+840 ENNQPTRCSATYQL
-854 PATQQTVGSSQ
+854 PTDQQTVGSGQ
-865 TLLLDHVTCRVN
+865 TLLLNNITCRVIN
-877 NLKSNGIDNEKE
+877 HNQNGTHNEKE

>member
-1 MTLSQSRMKKTVQ
+1 
-14 NVSTT
+14 
-19 RTMPKK
+19 MPKK
-25 TLLAMCCA
+25 TLLAVCCA
-33 LFYSQPGL
+33 LLYSQPGL
-41 AADIVEYDSTFL
+41 TADVVEYDSSFL
-53 MGDGATSIDVSR
+53 MGDGAASIDVSR
-65 YSNGN
+65 YSDGN
-70 PTPAGT
+70 PTPVGT
-76 YTVRV
+76 YTVKV
-81 FVNEKAVTSQTIPFI
+81 FVNEKPVASQTIPFI
-96 DIGKKSAEACLTMKN
+96 DVGKKSAEACLTPKN
-111 LAQLHIKSPQ
+111 LAQLHIKQPEI
-121 NVGEKAI
+121 VGEKAV
-128 LKKGDDESSD
+128 LKRGDEESDD
-138 CLNLPALIEQSSVTF
+138 CLNLPALIDQSSVEF
-153 DMGDQRLDII
+153 DMGDQRLDIT
-163 VPQAWINKSYD
+163 VPQAWVNKGYE
-174 GYVEPSLWENGIPAA
+174 GYVEPSLWESGIPAA

-196 GYHNTNHGVDNDNMY
+196 GYHNTNNGVDNDSMY
-211 AAFNTGINLGAWR
+211 AAFNTGVNLGAWR

-230 YNWNNN
+230 YNWDKDN
-236 SGSNFDFQNRYIQRD
+236 GSNFDFQNRYVQRD
-251 LTALRSQL
+251 LPALRSQL
-259 MLGEAY
+259 IMGESY

-309 TITQGGYKIYES
+309 TVTQSGYKIYEA

-373 WDVSAGEVNDD
+373 WDFSAGEVNDD
-384 DLHDNPYVAQGTYY
+384 DIHDKPYLAQGTYY
-398 YGLNNYLTAYTGVQ
+398 YGLNNYLTAYSGIQGTN
-412 ATDNHYLAGL
+412 NHYLAGL
-422 LGMGLNTPFGAIA
+422 IGVGLNTPFGALA
-435 LDITHSRAE
+435 LDVTHSRTE

-464 EATDTSFN
+464 EPTNTSFN
-472 VAAYRYSTQNYL
+472 VAAYRYSTQDYL

-492 IDEAKYGDDDQR
+492 IDDAKYNDDDQR
-504 NTMNN
+504 DTMDNY
-509 FARLKNQITLS
+509 ARMKNQITLS
-520 ISQPLQYGETDY
+520 ISQPLQDGETDY

-565 SMSVNLQRTWDEDGK
+565 SMSINLQRTWDEDGE

-594 NLLGGESRRSGFNTL
+594 NLLGGEDRRSGFTSL

-623 SMNSSGSSK
+623 SMNSSGNNE
-632 DNMLNYSVNTG
+632 DNTLNYSVNTG
-643 YTMQKEG
+643 YTMQKED
-650 KSISDIGGYASYQ
+650 KNISDVGGYVSYQ

-676 NDSSRQYS
+676 NDSNRQYS
-684 LATNGGFVLH
+684 LSTDGGFILH
-694 GGGLTFT
+694 SGGLTFT
-701 NDNFGNND
+701 NDNFSNSD
-709 AIVLVKA
+709 ALVLVKA

-725 GGNSTID
+725 GGGSTID

-738 TNSLSAYR
+738 SNALSAYR
-746 ENLVNVDI
+746 ENQVSLDI

-766 SATLVPR
+766 STMLVPR

-778 LASFETDQG
+778 FASFETDQG
-787 RSVILNMSRNDG
+787 RSAIITMTRNDG
-799 KALPFGAEIY
+799 KTIPFGAEVF
-809 ENDVQIGNMGQGGQ
+809 EGNTPIGNMGQGGQ
-823 AFVRGIS
+823 AFVRGIN
-830 DAGELSVRWF
+830 DRGELTVRWF
-840 EENQPVTCSATFAL
+840 ENNQPTRCSATYQL
-854 PATQQTVGSSQ
+854 PTDQQTVGSGQ
-865 TLLLDHVTCRVN
+865 TLLLNNITCRVIN
-877 NLKSNGIDNEKE
+877 HNQNGTHNEKE

>member
-1 MTLSQSRMKKTVQ
+1 
-14 NVSTT
+14 
-19 RTMPKK
+19 MPKK

-33 LFYSQPGL
+33 LLYSQPGL
-41 AADIVEYDSTFL
+41 TADVVEYDSSFL
-53 MGDGATSIDVSR
+53 MGDGAASIDVSR
-65 YSNGN
+65 YSDGN
-70 PTPAGT
+70 PTPVGT
-76 YTVRV
+76 YTVKV
-81 FVNEKAVTSQTIPFI
+81 FVNEKPVASQTIPFI
-96 DIGKKSAEACLTMKN
+96 DIGKKSAEACLTPKN
-111 LAQLHIKSPQ
+111 LAQLHIKQPEI
-121 NVGEKAI
+121 VGEKAV
-128 LKKGDDESSD
+128 LKRGDEESDD
-138 CLNLPALIEQSSVTF
+138 CLNLPALIDQSSVEF
-153 DMGDQRLDII
+153 DMGDQRLDIT
-163 VPQAWINKSYD
+163 VPQAWVKKGYE
-174 GYVEPSLWENGIPAA
+174 GYVEPSLWESGIPAA

-196 GYHNTNHGVDNDNMY
+196 GYHNTNNGVDNDSMY
-211 AAFNTGINLGAWR
+211 AAFNTGVNLGAWR

-230 YNWNNN
+230 YNWDKDN
-236 SGSNFDFQNRYIQRD
+236 GSSFDFQNRYVQRD
-251 LTALRSQL
+251 LPVLRSQL
-259 MLGEAY
+259 VVGEAY

-309 TITQGGYKIYES
+309 TVTQSGYKIYEA

-373 WDVSAGEVNDD
+373 WDFSAGEVNDD
-384 DLHDNPYVAQGTYY
+384 DIHDKPYLAQGTYY
-398 YGLNNYLTAYTGVQ
+398 YGLNNYLTAYSGIQGTN
-412 ATDNHYLAGL
+412 NHYLAGL
-422 LGMGLNTPFGAIA
+422 IGVGLNTPFGALA
-435 LDITHSRAE
+435 LDVTHSRTE

-464 EATDTSFN
+464 EPTNTSFN
-472 VAAYRYSTQNYL
+472 VAAYRYSTQDYL

-492 IDEAKYGDDDQR
+492 IDEAKNNNDDRRD
-504 NTMNN
+504 TMDNY
-509 FARLKNQITLS
+509 ARMKNQITLS
-520 ISQPLQYGETDY
+520 ISQPLQDGEIDY

-565 SMSVNLQRTWDEDGK
+565 SMSINLQRTWDEDGE

-594 NLLGGESRRSGFNTL
+594 NLLGGENRRSGFTSL

-623 SMNSSGSSK
+623 SMNSSGNNE
-632 DNMLNYSVNTG
+632 DNTLNYSVNTG
-643 YTMQKEG
+643 YTMQKED
-650 KSISDIGGYASYQ
+650 KNISDVGGYVSYQ

-676 NDSSRQYS
+676 NDSNRQYS
-684 LATNGGFVLH
+684 LSTDGGFILH
-694 GGGLTFT
+694 SGGLTFT
-701 NDNFGNND
+701 NDNFSNSD
-709 AIVLVKA
+709 ALVLVKA

-725 GGNSTID
+725 GGGSTID

-738 TNSLSAYR
+738 SNALSAYR
-746 ENLVNVDI
+746 ENQVSLDI

-766 SATLVPR
+766 STMLVPR

-778 LASFETDQG
+778 FASFETDQG
-787 RSVILNMSRNDG
+787 RSAIITMTRNDG
-799 KALPFGAEIY
+799 KTIPFGAEVF
-809 ENDVQIGNMGQGGQ
+809 EGNTPIGNMGQGGQ
-823 AFVRGIS
+823 AFVRGIN
-830 DAGELSVRWF
+830 DRGELTVRWF
-840 EENQPVTCSATFAL
+840 ESNQPTRCSATYQL
-854 PATQQTVGSSQ
+854 PTDQQTVGSGQ
-865 TLLLDHVTCRVN
+865 TLLLNNITCRVIN
-877 NLKSNGIDNEKE
+877 HNQNGTHNEKE

>member
-1 MTLSQSRMKKTVQ
+1 MQ

-25 TLLAMCCA
+25 TLLAVCCA
-33 LFYSQPGL
+33 LLYSQPGL
-41 AADIVEYDSTFL
+41 TADVVEYDSSFL
-53 MGDGATSIDVSR
+53 MGDGAASIDVSR
-65 YSNGN
+65 YSDGN
-70 PTPAGT
+70 PTPVGT
-76 YTVRV
+76 YTVKV
-81 FVNEKAVTSQTIPFI
+81 FVNEKPVASQTIPFI
-96 DIGKKSAEACLTMKN
+96 DVGKKSAEACLTPKN
-111 LAQLHIKSPQ
+111 LAQLHIKQPEI
-121 NVGEKAI
+121 VGEKAV
-128 LKKGDDESSD
+128 LKRGDEESDD
-138 CLNLPALIEQSSVTF
+138 CLNLPALIDQSSVEF
-153 DMGDQRLDII
+153 DMGDQRLDIT
-163 VPQAWINKSYD
+163 VPQAWVNKGYE
-174 GYVEPSLWENGIPAA
+174 GYVEPSLWESGIPAA

-196 GYHNTNHGVDNDNMY
+196 GYHNTNNGVDNDSMY
-211 AAFNTGINLGAWR
+211 AAFNTGVNLGAWR

-230 YNWNNN
+230 YNWDKDN
-236 SGSNFDFQNRYIQRD
+236 GSNFDFQNRYVQRD
-251 LTALRSQL
+251 LPALRSQL
-259 MLGEAY
+259 IMGESY

-309 TITQGGYKIYES
+309 TVTQSGYKIYEA

-373 WDVSAGEVNDD
+373 WDFSAGEVNDD
-384 DLHDNPYVAQGTYY
+384 DIHDKPYLAQGTYY
-398 YGLNNYLTAYTGVQ
+398 NGLNNYLTAYSGIQGTN
-412 ATDNHYLAGL
+412 NHYLAGL
-422 LGMGLNTPFGAIA
+422 IGVGLNTPFGALA
-435 LDITHSRAE
+435 LDVTHSRTE

-464 EATDTSFN
+464 EPTNTSFN
-472 VAAYRYSTQNYL
+472 VAAYRYSTQDYL

-492 IDEAKYGDDDQR
+492 IDDAKYNDDDQR
-504 NTMNN
+504 DTMDNY
-509 FARLKNQITLS
+509 ARMKNQITLS
-520 ISQPLQYGETDY
+520 ISQPLQDGETDY

-565 SMSVNLQRTWDEDGK
+565 SMSINLQRTWDEDGE

-594 NLLGGESRRSGFNTL
+594 NLLGGEDRRSGFTSL

-623 SMNSSGSSK
+623 SMNSSGNNE
-632 DNMLNYSVNTG
+632 DNTLNYSVNTG
-643 YTMQKEG
+643 YTMQKED
-650 KSISDIGGYASYQ
+650 KNISDVGGYVSYQ

-676 NDSSRQYS
+676 NDSNRQYS
-684 LATNGGFVLH
+684 LSTDGGFILH
-694 GGGLTFT
+694 SGGLTFT
-701 NDNFGNND
+701 NDNFSNSD
-709 AIVLVKA
+709 ALVLVKA

-725 GGNSTID
+725 GGGSTID

-738 TNSLSAYR
+738 SNALSAYR
-746 ENLVNVDI
+746 ENQVSLDI

-766 SATLVPR
+766 STMLVPR

-778 LASFETDQG
+778 FASFETDQG
-787 RSVILNMSRNDG
+787 RSAIITMTRNDG
-799 KALPFGAEIY
+799 KTIPFGAEVF
-809 ENDVQIGNMGQGGQ
+809 EDNTPIGNMGQGGQ
-823 AFVRGIS
+823 AFVRGIN
-830 DAGELSVRWF
+830 DRGELTVRWF
-840 EENQPVTCSATFAL
+840 ENNQPTRCSATYQL
-854 PATQQTVGSSQ
+854 PTDQQTVGSGQ
-865 TLLLDHVTCRVN
+865 TLLLNNITCRVIN
-877 NLKSNGIDNEKE
+877 HNQNGTHNEKE

>member
-1 MTLSQSRMKKTVQ
+1 MEKTVQ

-25 TLLAMCCA
+25 TLLAVCCA
-33 LFYSQPGL
+33 LLYSQPGL
-41 AADIVEYDSTFL
+41 TADVVEYDSSFL
-53 MGDGATSIDVSR
+53 MGDGAASIDVSR
-65 YSNGN
+65 YSDGN
-70 PTPAGT
+70 PTPVGT
-76 YTVRV
+76 YTVKV
-81 FVNEKAVTSQTIPFI
+81 FVNEKPVASQTIPFI
-96 DIGKKSAEACLTMKN
+96 DVGKKSAEACLTPKN
-111 LAQLHIKSPQ
+111 LAQLHIKQPEI
-121 NVGEKAI
+121 VGEKAV
-128 LKKGDDESSD
+128 LKRGDEESDD
-138 CLNLPALIEQSSVTF
+138 CLNLPALIDQSSVEF
-153 DMGDQRLDII
+153 DMGDQRLDIT
-163 VPQAWINKSYD
+163 VPQAWVNKGYE
-174 GYVEPSLWENGIPAA
+174 GYVEPSLWESGIPAA

-196 GYHNTNHGVDNDNMY
+196 GYHNTNNGVDNDSMY
-211 AAFNTGINLGAWR
+211 AAFNTGVNLGAWR

-230 YNWNNN
+230 YNWDKDN
-236 SGSNFDFQNRYIQRD
+236 GSNFDFQNRYVQRD
-251 LTALRSQL
+251 LPALRSQL
-259 MLGEAY
+259 IMGESY

-309 TITQGGYKIYES
+309 TVTQSGYKIYEA

-373 WDVSAGEVNDD
+373 WDFSAGEVNDD
-384 DLHDNPYVAQGTYY
+384 DIHDKPYLAQGTYY
-398 YGLNNYLTAYTGVQ
+398 YGLNNYLTAYSGIQGTN
-412 ATDNHYLAGL
+412 NHYLAGL
-422 LGMGLNTPFGAIA
+422 IGVGLNTPFGALA
-435 LDITHSRAE
+435 LDVTHSRTE

-464 EATDTSFN
+464 EPTNTSFN
-472 VAAYRYSTQNYL
+472 VAAYRYSTQDYL

-492 IDEAKYGDDDQR
+492 IDDAKYNDDDQR
-504 NTMNN
+504 DTMDNY
-509 FARLKNQITLS
+509 ARMKNQITLS
-520 ISQPLQYGETDY
+520 ISQPLQDGETDY

-565 SMSVNLQRTWDEDGK
+565 SMSINLQRTWDEDGE

-594 NLLGGESRRSGFNTL
+594 NLLGGEDRRSGFTSL

-623 SMNSSGSSK
+623 SMNSSGNNE
-632 DNMLNYSVNTG
+632 DNTLNYSVNTG
-643 YTMQKEG
+643 YTMQKED
-650 KSISDIGGYASYQ
+650 KNISDVGGYVSYQ

-676 NDSSRQYS
+676 NDSNRQYS
-684 LATNGGFVLH
+684 LSTDGGFILH
-694 GGGLTFT
+694 SGGLTFT
-701 NDNFGNND
+701 NDNFSNSD
-709 AIVLVKA
+709 ALVLVKA

-725 GGNSTID
+725 GGGSTID

-738 TNSLSAYR
+738 SNALSAYR
-746 ENLVNVDI
+746 ENQVSLDI

-766 SATLVPR
+766 STMLVPR

-778 LASFETDQG
+778 FASFETDQG
-787 RSVILNMSRNDG
+787 RSAIITMTRNDG
-799 KALPFGAEIY
+799 KTIPFGAEVF
-809 ENDVQIGNMGQGGQ
+809 EGNTPIGNVGQGGQ
-823 AFVRGIS
+823 AFVRGIN
-830 DAGELSVRWF
+830 DRGELTVRWF
-840 EENQPVTCSATFAL
+840 ENNQPARCSATYQL
-854 PATQQTVGSSQ
+854 PTDQQTVGSGQ
-865 TLLLDHVTCRVN
+865 TLLLNNITCRVIN
-877 NLKSNGIDNEKE
+877 HNQNGTHNEKE

>member
-1 MTLSQSRMKKTVQ
+1 MQ
-14 NVSTT
+14 NVPTT

-25 TLLAMCCA
+25 TLLAVCCA
-33 LFYSQPGL
+33 LLYSQPGL
-41 AADIVEYDSTFL
+41 TADVVEYDSSFL
-53 MGDGATSIDVSR
+53 MGDGAASIDVSR
-65 YSNGN
+65 YSDGN
-70 PTPAGT
+70 PTPVGT
-76 YTVRV
+76 YTVKV
-81 FVNEKAVTSQTIPFI
+81 FVNEKPVASQTIPFI
-96 DIGKKSAEACLTMKN
+96 DVGKKSAEACLTPKN
-111 LAQLHIKSPQ
+111 LAQLHIKQPEI
-121 NVGEKAI
+121 VGEKAV
-128 LKKGDDESSD
+128 LKRGDEESDD
-138 CLNLPALIEQSSVTF
+138 CLNLPALIDQSSVEF
-153 DMGDQRLDII
+153 DMGDQRLDIT
-163 VPQAWINKSYD
+163 VPQAWVNKGYE
-174 GYVEPSLWENGIPAA
+174 GYVEPSLWESGIPAA

-196 GYHNTNHGVDNDNMY
+196 GYHNTNNGVDNDSMY
-211 AAFNTGINLGAWR
+211 AAFNTGVNLGAWR

-230 YNWNNN
+230 YNWNKND
-236 SGSNFDFQNRYIQRD
+236 GSNFDFQNRYVQRD
-251 LTALRSQL
+251 LPALRSQL
-259 MLGEAY
+259 IMGEAY

-309 TITQGGYKIYES
+309 TITQSGYKIYEA

-373 WDVSAGEVNDD
+373 WDFSAGEVNDD
-384 DLHDNPYVAQGTYY
+384 DIHDKPYLAQGTYY
-398 YGLNNYLTAYTGVQ
+398 YGLNNYLTAYSGIQGTN
-412 ATDNHYLAGL
+412 NHYLAGL
-422 LGMGLNTPFGAIA
+422 IGVGLNTPFGALA
-435 LDITHSRAE
+435 LDVTHSRTE

-464 EATDTSFN
+464 EPTNTSFN
-472 VAAYRYSTQNYL
+472 VAAYRYSTQDYL

-492 IDEAKYGDDDQR
+492 IDDAKYNDDDQR
-504 NTMNN
+504 DTMDNY
-509 FARLKNQITLS
+509 ARMKNQITLS
-520 ISQPLQYGETDY
+520 ISQPLQDGETDY

-565 SMSVNLQRTWDEDGK
+565 SMSINLQRTWDEDGE

-594 NLLGGESRRSGFNTL
+594 NLLGGEDRRSGFTSL

-623 SMNSSGSSK
+623 SMNSSGNNE
-632 DNMLNYSVNTG
+632 DNTLNYSVNTG
-643 YTMQKEG
+643 YTMQKED
-650 KSISDIGGYASYQ
+650 KNISDVGGYVSYQ

-676 NDSSRQYS
+676 NDSNRQYS
-684 LATNGGFVLH
+684 LSTDGGFILH
-694 GGGLTFT
+694 SGGLTFT
-701 NDNFGNND
+701 NDNFSNSD
-709 AIVLVKA
+709 ALVLVKA

-725 GGNSTID
+725 GGGSTID

-738 TNSLSAYR
+738 SNALSAYR
-746 ENLVNVDI
+746 ENQVSLDI

-766 SATLVPR
+766 STMLVPR

-778 LASFETDQG
+778 FASFETDQG
-787 RSVILNMSRNDG
+787 RSAIITMTRNDG
-799 KALPFGAEIY
+799 KTIPFGAEVF
-809 ENDVQIGNMGQGGQ
+809 EGNTPIGNMGQGGQ
-823 AFVRGIS
+823 AFVRGIN
-830 DAGELSVRWF
+830 DRGELTVRWF
-840 EENQPVTCSATFAL
+840 ENNQPTRCSATYQL
-854 PATQQTVGSSQ
+854 PTDQQTVGTGQ
-865 TLLLDHVTCRVN
+865 TLLLNNITCRVIN
-877 NLKSNGIDNEKE
+877 HNQNGTHNGKE

>member
-1 MTLSQSRMKKTVQ
+1 MQ
-14 NVSTT
+14 NAPTT
-19 RTMPKK
+19 RTLPKK
-25 TLLAMCCA
+25 TLLAVCCA
-33 LFYSQPGL
+33 LLYSQPGL
-41 AADIVEYDSTFL
+41 TADVVEYDSSFL
-53 MGDGATSIDVSR
+53 MGDGAASIDVSR
-65 YSNGN
+65 YSDGN
-70 PTPAGT
+70 PTPVGT
-76 YTVRV
+76 YTVKV
-81 FVNEKAVTSQTIPFI
+81 FVNEKPVASQTIPFI
-96 DIGKKSAEACLTMKN
+96 DVGKKSAEACLTPKN
-111 LAQLHIKSPQ
+111 LAQLHIKQPEI
-121 NVGEKAI
+121 VGEKAV
-128 LKKGDDESSD
+128 LKRGDEESDD
-138 CLNLPALIEQSSVTF
+138 CLNLPALIDQSSVEF
-153 DMGDQRLDII
+153 DMGDQRLDIT
-163 VPQAWINKSYD
+163 VPQAWVNKGYE
-174 GYVEPSLWENGIPAA
+174 GYVEPSLWESGIPAA

-196 GYHNTNHGVDNDNMY
+196 GYHNTNNGVDNDSMY
-211 AAFNTGINLGAWR
+211 AAFNTGVNLGAWR

-230 YNWNNN
+230 YNWDKDN
-236 SGSNFDFQNRYIQRD
+236 GSNFDFQNRYVQRD
-251 LTALRSQL
+251 LPALRSQL
-259 MLGEAY
+259 IMGESY

-309 TITQGGYKIYES
+309 TVTQSGYKIYEA

-373 WDVSAGEVNDD
+373 WDFSAGEVNDD
-384 DLHDNPYVAQGTYY
+384 DIHDKPYLAQGTYY
-398 YGLNNYLTAYTGVQ
+398 YGLNNYLTAYSGIQGTN
-412 ATDNHYLAGL
+412 NHYLAGL
-422 LGMGLNTPFGAIA
+422 IGVGLNTPFGALA
-435 LDITHSRAE
+435 LDVTHSRTE

-464 EATDTSFN
+464 EPTNTSFN
-472 VAAYRYSTQNYL
+472 VAAYRYSTQDYL

-492 IDEAKYGDDDQR
+492 IDDAKYNDDDQR
-504 NTMNN
+504 DTMDNY
-509 FARLKNQITLS
+509 ARMKNQITLS
-520 ISQPLQYGETDY
+520 ISQPLQDGETDY

-565 SMSVNLQRTWDEDGK
+565 SMSINLQRTWDEDGE

-594 NLLGGESRRSGFNTL
+594 NLLGGEDRRSGFTSL

-623 SMNSSGSSK
+623 SMNSSGNNE
-632 DNMLNYSVNTG
+632 DNTLNYSVNTG
-643 YTMQKEG
+643 YTMQKED
-650 KSISDIGGYASYQ
+650 KNISDVGGYVSYQ

-676 NDSSRQYS
+676 NDSNRQYS
-684 LATNGGFVLH
+684 LSTDGGFILH
-694 GGGLTFT
+694 SGGLTFT
-701 NDNFGNND
+701 NDNFSNSD
-709 AIVLVKA
+709 ALVLVKA

-725 GGNSTID
+725 GGGSTID

-738 TNSLSAYR
+738 SNALSAYR
-746 ENLVNVDI
+746 ENQVSLDI

-766 SATLVPR
+766 STMLVPR

-778 LASFETDQG
+778 FASFETDQG
-787 RSVILNMSRNDG
+787 RSAIITMTRNDG
-799 KALPFGAEIY
+799 KTIPFGAEVF
-809 ENDVQIGNMGQGGQ
+809 EGNTPIGNMGQGGQ
-823 AFVRGIS
+823 AFVRGIN
-830 DAGELSVRWF
+830 DRGELTVRWF
-840 EENQPVTCSATFAL
+840 ESNQPTRCSATYQL
-854 PATQQTVGSSQ
+854 PTDQQTVGSGQ
-865 TLLLDHVTCRVN
+865 TLLLNNITCRVIN
-877 NLKSNGIDNEKE
+877 HNQNGTHNEKE

>member
-1 MTLSQSRMKKTVQ
+1 MEKTVQ
-14 NVSTT
+14 NVPTT
-19 RTMPKK
+19 RTLPKK
-25 TLLAMCCA
+25 TLLAVCCA
-33 LFYSQPGL
+33 LLYSQPGL
-41 AADIVEYDSTFL
+41 TADVVEYDSSFL
-53 MGDGATSIDVSR
+53 MGDGAASIDVRR
-65 YSNGN
+65 YSDGN
-70 PTPAGT
+70 PTPVGT
-76 YTVRV
+76 YTVKV
-81 FVNEKAVTSQTIPFI
+81 FVNEKPVASQTIPFI
-96 DIGKKSAEACLTMKN
+96 DVGKKSAEACLTPKN
-111 LAQLHIKSPQ
+111 LAQLHIKQPEI
-121 NVGEKAI
+121 VGEKAV
-128 LKKGDDESSD
+128 LKRGDEESDD
-138 CLNLPALIEQSSVTF
+138 CLNLPALIDQSSVEF
-153 DMGDQRLDII
+153 DMGDQRLDIT
-163 VPQAWINKSYD
+163 VPQAWVNKGYE
-174 GYVEPSLWENGIPAA
+174 GYVEPSLWESGIPAA

-196 GYHNTNHGVDNDNMY
+196 GYHNTNNGVDNDSMY
-211 AAFNTGINLGAWR
+211 AAFNTGVNLGAWR

-230 YNWNNN
+230 YNWDKDN
-236 SGSNFDFQNRYIQRD
+236 GSNFDFQNLYVQRD
-251 LTALRSQL
+251 LPALRSQL
-259 MLGEAY
+259 IMGESY

-309 TITQGGYKIYES
+309 TVTQSGYKIYEA

-373 WDVSAGEVNDD
+373 WDFSAGEVNDD
-384 DLHDNPYVAQGTYY
+384 DIHDKPYLAQGTYY
-398 YGLNNYLTAYTGVQ
+398 YGLNNYLTAYSGIQGTN
-412 ATDNHYLAGL
+412 NHYLAGL
-422 LGMGLNTPFGAIA
+422 IGVGLNTPFGALA
-435 LDITHSRAE
+435 LDVTHSRTE

-464 EATDTSFN
+464 EPTNTSFN
-472 VAAYRYSTQNYL
+472 VAAYRYSTQDYL

-492 IDEAKYGDDDQR
+492 IDEAKNNNDDRRD
-504 NTMNN
+504 TMDNY
-509 FARLKNQITLS
+509 ARMKNQITLS
-520 ISQPLQYGETDY
+520 ISQPIQDGEIDY

-565 SMSVNLQRTWDEDGK
+565 SMSINLQRTWDEDGE

-594 NLLGGESRRSGFNTL
+594 NLLGGEDRRSGFTSL

-623 SMNSSGSSK
+623 SMNSSGNNE
-632 DNMLNYSVNTG
+632 DNTLNYSVNTG
-643 YTMQKEG
+643 YTMQKED
-650 KSISDIGGYASYQ
+650 KNISDVGGYVSYQ

-676 NDSSRQYS
+676 NDSNRQYS
-684 LATNGGFVLH
+684 LSTDGGFILH
-694 GGGLTFT
+694 SGGLTFT
-701 NDNFGNND
+701 NDNFSNSD
-709 AIVLVKA
+709 ALVLVKA

-725 GGNSTID
+725 GGGSTID

-738 TNSLSAYR
+738 SNALSAYR
-746 ENLVNVDI
+746 ENQVSLDI

-766 SATLVPR
+766 STMLVPR

-778 LASFETDQG
+778 FASFETDQG
-787 RSVILNMSRNDG
+787 RSAIITMTRNDG
-799 KALPFGAEIY
+799 KTIPFGAEVF
-809 ENDVQIGNMGQGGQ
+809 EGNTPIGNMGQGGQ
-823 AFVRGIS
+823 AFVRGIN
-830 DAGELSVRWF
+830 DRGELTVRWF
-840 EENQPVTCSATFAL
+840 ENNQPTRCSATYQL
-854 PATQQTVGSSQ
+854 PTDQQTVGSGQ
-865 TLLLDHVTCRVN
+865 TLLLNNITCRVIN
-877 NLKSNGIDNEKE
+877 HNQNGTHNEKE

>member
-1 MTLSQSRMKKTVQ
+1 MQ

-25 TLLAMCCA
+25 TLLAVCCA
-33 LFYSQPGL
+33 LLYSQPGL
-41 AADIVEYDSTFL
+41 TADVVEYDSSFL
-53 MGDGATSIDVSR
+53 MGDGAASIDVSR
-65 YSNGN
+65 YSDGN
-70 PTPAGT
+70 PTPVGT
-76 YTVRV
+76 YTVKV
-81 FVNEKAVTSQTIPFI
+81 FVNEKPVASQTIPFI
-96 DIGKKSAEACLTMKN
+96 DVGKKSAEACLTPKN
-111 LAQLHIKSPQ
+111 LAQLHIKQPEI
-121 NVGEKAI
+121 VGEKAV
-128 LKKGDDESSD
+128 LKRGDEESDD
-138 CLNLPALIEQSSVTF
+138 CLNLPALIDQSSVEF
-153 DMGDQRLDII
+153 DMGDQRLDIT
-163 VPQAWINKSYD
+163 VPQAWVNKGYE
-174 GYVEPSLWENGIPAA
+174 GYVEPSLWESGIPAA

-196 GYHNTNHGVDNDNMY
+196 GYHNTNNGIDNDSMY

-230 YNWNNN
+230 YNWDKDN
-236 SGSNFDFQNRYIQRD
+236 GSNFDFQNRYVQRD
-251 LTALRSQL
+251 LPALRSQL
-259 MLGEAY
+259 IMGESY

-309 TITQGGYKIYES
+309 TVTQSGYKIYEA

-373 WDVSAGEVNDD
+373 WDFSAGEVNDD
-384 DLHDNPYVAQGTYY
+384 DIHDKPYLAQGTYY
-398 YGLNNYLTAYTGVQ
+398 YGLNNYLTAYSGIQGTN
-412 ATDNHYLAGL
+412 NHYLAGL
-422 LGMGLNTPFGAIA
+422 IGVGLNTPFGALA
-435 LDITHSRAE
+435 LDVTHSRTE

-464 EATDTSFN
+464 EPTNTSFN
-472 VAAYRYSTQNYL
+472 VAAYRYSTQDYL

-492 IDEAKYGDDDQR
+492 IDDAKYNDDDQR
-504 NTMNN
+504 DTMDNY
-509 FARLKNQITLS
+509 ARMKNQITLS
-520 ISQPLQYGETDY
+520 ISQPLQDGETDY

-565 SMSVNLQRTWDEDGK
+565 SMSINLQRTWDEDGE

-594 NLLGGESRRSGFNTL
+594 NLLGGEDRRSGFTSL

-623 SMNSSGSSK
+623 SMNSSGNNE
-632 DNMLNYSVNTG
+632 DNTLNYSVNTG
-643 YTMQKEG
+643 YTMQKED
-650 KSISDIGGYASYQ
+650 KNISDVGGYVSYQ

-676 NDSSRQYS
+676 NDSNRQYS
-684 LATNGGFVLH
+684 LSTDGGFILH
-694 GGGLTFT
+694 SGGLTFT
-701 NDNFGNND
+701 NDNFSNSD
-709 AIVLVKA
+709 ALVLVKA

-725 GGNSTID
+725 GGGSTID

-738 TNSLSAYR
+738 SNALSAYR
-746 ENLVNVDI
+746 ENQVSLDI

-766 SATLVPR
+766 STMLVPR

-778 LASFETDQG
+778 FASFETDQG
-787 RSVILNMSRNDG
+787 RSAIITMTRNDG
-799 KALPFGAEIY
+799 KTIPFGAEVF
-809 ENDVQIGNMGQGGQ
+809 EGNTPIGNMGQGGQ
-823 AFVRGIS
+823 AFVRGIN
-830 DAGELSVRWF
+830 DRGELTVRWF
-840 EENQPVTCSATFAL
+840 ENNQPTRCSATYQL
-854 PATQQTVGSSQ
+854 PTDQQTVGTGQ
-865 TLLLDHVTCRVN
+865 TLLLNNITCRVIN
-877 NLKSNGIDNEKE
+877 HNQNGTHNEKE

>member
-1 MTLSQSRMKKTVQ
+1 MQ

-25 TLLAMCCA
+25 TLLAVCCA
-33 LFYSQPGL
+33 LLYSQPGL
-41 AADIVEYDSTFL
+41 TADVVEYDSSFL
-53 MGDGATSIDVSR
+53 MGDGAASIDVSR
-65 YSNGN
+65 YSDGN
-70 PTPAGT
+70 PTPVGT
-76 YTVRV
+76 YTVKV
-81 FVNEKAVTSQTIPFI
+81 FVNEKPVASQTIPFI
-96 DIGKKSAEACLTMKN
+96 DVGKKSAEACLTPKN
-111 LAQLHIKSPQ
+111 LAQLHIKQPEI
-121 NVGEKAI
+121 VGEKAV
-128 LKKGDDESSD
+128 LKRGDEESDD
-138 CLNLPALIEQSSVTF
+138 CLNLPALIDQSSVEF
-153 DMGDQRLDII
+153 DMGDQRLDIT
-163 VPQAWINKSYD
+163 VPQAWVNKGYE
-174 GYVEPSLWENGIPAA
+174 GYVEPSLWESGIPAA

-196 GYHNTNHGVDNDNMY
+196 GYHNTNNGVDNNSMY
-211 AAFNTGINLGAWR
+211 AAFNTGVNLGAWR

-230 YNWNNN
+230 YNWDKDN
-236 SGSNFDFQNRYIQRD
+236 GSSFDFQNRYVQRD
-251 LTALRSQL
+251 LPALRSQL
-259 MLGEAY
+259 IVGEAY

-309 TITQGGYKIYES
+309 TVTQSGYKIYEA

-373 WDVSAGEVNDD
+373 WDFSAGEVNDD
-384 DLHDNPYVAQGTYY
+384 DIHDKPYLAQGTYY
-398 YGLNNYLTAYTGVQ
+398 YGLNNYLTAYSGIQGTN
-412 ATDNHYLAGL
+412 NHYLAGL
-422 LGMGLNTPFGAIA
+422 IGVGLNTPFGALA
-435 LDITHSRAE
+435 LDVTHSRTE

-464 EATDTSFN
+464 EPTNTSFN
-472 VAAYRYSTQNYL
+472 VAAYRYSTQDYL

-492 IDEAKYGDDDQR
+492 IDDAKYNDDDQR
-504 NTMNN
+504 DTMDNY
-509 FARLKNQITLS
+509 ARMKNQITLS
-520 ISQPLQYGETDY
+520 ISQPLQDGETDY

-565 SMSVNLQRTWDEDGK
+565 SMSINLQRTWDEDGE

-594 NLLGGESRRSGFNTL
+594 NLLGGEDRRSGFTSL

-623 SMNSSGSSK
+623 SMNSSGNNE
-632 DNMLNYSVNTG
+632 DNTLNYSVNTG
-643 YTMQKEG
+643 YTMQKED
-650 KSISDIGGYASYQ
+650 KNISDVGGYVSYQ

-676 NDSSRQYS
+676 NDSNRQYS
-684 LATNGGFVLH
+684 LSTDGGFILH
-694 GGGLTFT
+694 SGGLTFT
-701 NDNFGNND
+701 NDNFSNSD
-709 AIVLVKA
+709 ALVLVKA

-725 GGNSTID
+725 GGSSTID

-738 TNSLSAYR
+738 SNALSAYR
-746 ENLVNVDI
+746 ENQVSLDI

-766 SATLVPR
+766 STMLVPR

-778 LASFETDQG
+778 FASFETDQG
-787 RSVILNMSRNDG
+787 RSAIITMTRNDG
-799 KALPFGAEIY
+799 KTIPFGAEVF
-809 ENDVQIGNMGQGGQ
+809 EGNTPIGNMGQGGQ
-823 AFVRGIS
+823 AFVRGIN
-830 DAGELSVRWF
+830 DRGELTVRWF
-840 EENQPVTCSATFAL
+840 ENNQPARCTATYQL
-854 PATQQTVGSSQ
+854 PTDQQTVGSGQ
-865 TLLLDHVTCRVN
+865 TLLLNNITCRVIN
-877 NLKSNGIDNEKE
+877 HNQNGTHNEKE

>member
-1 MTLSQSRMKKTVQ
+1 M
-14 NVSTT
+14 
-19 RTMPKK
+19 
-25 TLLAMCCA
+25 LAVCCA
-33 LFYSQPGL
+33 LLYSQPGL
-41 AADIVEYDSTFL
+41 TADVVEYDSSFL
-53 MGDGATSIDVSR
+53 MGDGAASIDVSR
-65 YSNGN
+65 YSDGN
-70 PTPAGT
+70 PTPVGT
-76 YTVRV
+76 YTVKV
-81 FVNEKAVTSQTIPFI
+81 FVNEKPVASQTIPFI
-96 DIGKKSAEACLTMKN
+96 DVGKKSAEACLTPKN
-111 LAQLHIKSPQ
+111 LAQLHIKQPEI
-121 NVGEKAI
+121 VGEKAV
-128 LKKGDDESSD
+128 LKRGDEESDD
-138 CLNLPALIEQSSVTF
+138 CLNLPALIDQSSVEF
-153 DMGDQRLDII
+153 DMGDQRLDIT
-163 VPQAWINKSYD
+163 VPQAWVNKGYE
-174 GYVEPSLWENGIPAA
+174 GYVEPSLWESGIPAA

-196 GYHNTNHGVDNDNMY
+196 GYHNTNNGVDNDSMY
-211 AAFNTGINLGAWR
+211 AAFNTGVNLGAWR

-230 YNWNNN
+230 YNWDKDN
-236 SGSNFDFQNRYIQRD
+236 GSNFDFQNRYVQRD
-251 LTALRSQL
+251 LPALRSQL
-259 MLGEAY
+259 IMGESY

-309 TITQGGYKIYES
+309 TVTQSGYKIYEA

-373 WDVSAGEVNDD
+373 WDFSAGEVNDD
-384 DLHDNPYVAQGTYY
+384 DIHDKPYLAQGTYY
-398 YGLNNYLTAYTGVQ
+398 YGLNNYLTAYSGIQGTN
-412 ATDNHYLAGL
+412 NHYLAGL
-422 LGMGLNTPFGAIA
+422 IGVGLNTPFGALA
-435 LDITHSRAE
+435 LDVTHSRTE

-464 EATDTSFN
+464 EPTNTSFN
-472 VAAYRYSTQNYL
+472 VAAYRYSTQDYL

-492 IDEAKYGDDDQR
+492 IDDAKYNDDDQR
-504 NTMNN
+504 DTMDNY
-509 FARLKNQITLS
+509 ARMKNQITLS
-520 ISQPLQYGETDY
+520 ISQPLQDGETDY

-565 SMSVNLQRTWDEDGK
+565 SMSINLQRTWDEDGE

-594 NLLGGESRRSGFNTL
+594 NLLGGEDRRSGFTSL

-623 SMNSSGSSK
+623 SMNSSGNNE
-632 DNMLNYSVNTG
+632 DNTLNYSVNTG
-643 YTMQKEG
+643 YTMQKED
-650 KSISDIGGYASYQ
+650 KNISDVGGYVSYQ

-676 NDSSRQYS
+676 NDSNRQYS
-684 LATNGGFVLH
+684 LSTDGGFILH
-694 GGGLTFT
+694 SGGLTFT
-701 NDNFGNND
+701 NDNFSNSD
-709 AIVLVKA
+709 ALVLVKA

-725 GGNSTID
+725 GGGSTID

-738 TNSLSAYR
+738 SNALSAYR
-746 ENLVNVDI
+746 ENQVSLDI

-766 SATLVPR
+766 STMLVPR

-778 LASFETDQG
+778 FASFETDQG
-787 RSVILNMSRNDG
+787 RSAIITMTRNDG
-799 KALPFGAEIY
+799 KTIPFGAEVF
-809 ENDVQIGNMGQGGQ
+809 EDNTPIGNMGQGGQ
-823 AFVRGIS
+823 AFVRGIN
-830 DAGELSVRWF
+830 DRGELTVRWF
-840 EENQPVTCSATFAL
+840 ENNQPTRCSATYQL
-854 PATQQTVGSSQ
+854 PTDQQTVGSGQ
-865 TLLLDHVTCRVN
+865 TLLLNNITCRVIN
-877 NLKSNGIDNEKE
+877 HNQNGTHNEKE

>member
-1 MTLSQSRMKKTVQ
+1 MQ
-14 NVSTT
+14 NAPTT
-19 RTMPKK
+19 RTLPKK
-25 TLLAMCCA
+25 TLLAVCCA
-33 LFYSQPGL
+33 LLYSQPGL
-41 AADIVEYDSTFL
+41 TADVVEYDSSFL
-53 MGDGATSIDVSR
+53 MGDGAASIDVSR
-65 YSNGN
+65 YSDGN
-70 PTPAGT
+70 PTPVGT
-76 YTVRV
+76 YTVKV
-81 FVNEKAVTSQTIPFI
+81 FVNEKPVASQTIPFI
-96 DIGKKSAEACLTMKN
+96 DVGKKSAEACLTPKN
-111 LAQLHIKSPQ
+111 LAQLHIKQPEI
-121 NVGEKAI
+121 VGEKAV
-128 LKKGDDESSD
+128 LKRGDEESDD
-138 CLNLPALIEQSSVTF
+138 CLNLPALIDQSSVEF
-153 DMGDQRLDII
+153 DMGDQRLDIT
-163 VPQAWINKSYD
+163 VPQAWVNKGYE
-174 GYVEPSLWENGIPAA
+174 GYVEPSLWESGIPAA

-196 GYHNTNHGVDNDNMY
+196 GYHNTNNGVDNDSMY

-230 YNWNNN
+230 YNWDKDN
-236 SGSNFDFQNRYIQRD
+236 GSNFDFQNRYVQRD
-251 LTALRSQL
+251 LPALRSQL
-259 MLGEAY
+259 IMGESY

-309 TITQGGYKIYES
+309 TVTQSGYKIYEA

-373 WDVSAGEVNDD
+373 WDFSAGEVNDD
-384 DLHDNPYVAQGTYY
+384 DIHDKPYLAQGTYY
-398 YGLNNYLTAYTGVQ
+398 YGLNNYLTAYSGIQGTN
-412 ATDNHYLAGL
+412 NHYLAGL
-422 LGMGLNTPFGAIA
+422 IGVGLNTPFGALA
-435 LDITHSRAE
+435 LDVTHSRTE

-464 EATDTSFN
+464 EPTNTSFN

-492 IDEAKYGDDDQR
+492 IDDAKYNDDDQR
-504 NTMNN
+504 DTMDNY
-509 FARLKNQITLS
+509 ARMKNQITLS
-520 ISQPLQYGETDY
+520 ISQPLQDGETDY

-565 SMSVNLQRTWDEDGK
+565 SMSINLQRTWDEDGE

-594 NLLGGESRRSGFNTL
+594 NLLGGEDRRSGFTSL

-623 SMNSSGSSK
+623 SMNSSGNNE
-632 DNMLNYSVNTG
+632 DNTLNYSVNTG
-643 YTMQKEG
+643 YTMQKED
-650 KSISDIGGYASYQ
+650 KNISDVGGYVSYQ

-676 NDSSRQYS
+676 NDSNRQYS
-684 LATNGGFVLH
+684 LSTDGGFILH
-694 GGGLTFT
+694 SGGLTFT
-701 NDNFGNND
+701 NDNFSNSD
-709 AIVLVKA
+709 ALVLVKA

-725 GGNSTID
+725 GGSSTID

-738 TNSLSAYR
+738 SNALSAYR
-746 ENLVNVDI
+746 ENQVSLDI

-766 SATLVPR
+766 STMLVPR

-778 LASFETDQG
+778 FASFETDQG
-787 RSVILNMSRNDG
+787 RSAIITMTRNDG
-799 KALPFGAEIY
+799 KTIPFGAEVF
-809 ENDVQIGNMGQGGQ
+809 EDNTPIGNMGQGGQ
-823 AFVRGIS
+823 AFVRGIN
-830 DAGELSVRWF
+830 DRGELTVRWF
-840 EENQPVTCSATFAL
+840 ENNQPTRCSATYQL
-854 PATQQTVGSSQ
+854 PTDQQTVGSGQ
-865 TLLLDHVTCRVN
+865 TLLLNNITCRVIN
-877 NLKSNGIDNEKE
+877 HNQNGTHNEKE

>member
-1 MTLSQSRMKKTVQ
+1 MEKTVQ
-14 NVSTT
+14 NVPTT
-19 RTMPKK
+19 RTLPKK
-25 TLLAMCCA
+25 TLLAECCA
-33 LFYSQPGL
+33 LLYSQPGL
-41 AADIVEYDSTFL
+41 TADVVEYDSSFL
-53 MGDGATSIDVSR
+53 MGDGAASIDVSR
-65 YSNGN
+65 YSDGN
-70 PTPAGT
+70 PTPVGT
-76 YTVRV
+76 YTVKV
-81 FVNEKAVTSQTIPFI
+81 FVNEKPVASQTIPFI
-96 DIGKKSAEACLTMKN
+96 DVGKKSAEACLTPKN
-111 LAQLHIKSPQ
+111 LAQLHIKQPEI
-121 NVGEKAI
+121 VGEKAV
-128 LKKGDDESSD
+128 LKRGDEESDD
-138 CLNLPALIEQSSVTF
+138 CLNLPALIDQSSVEF
-153 DMGDQRLDII
+153 DMGDQRLDIT
-163 VPQAWINKSYD
+163 VPQAWVNKGYE
-174 GYVEPSLWENGIPAA
+174 GYVEPSLWESGIPAA

-196 GYHNTNHGVDNDNMY
+196 GYHNTNNGVDNDSMY
-211 AAFNTGINLGAWR
+211 AAFNTGVNLGAWR

-230 YNWNNN
+230 YNWDKDN
-236 SGSNFDFQNRYIQRD
+236 GSNFDFQNRYVQRD
-251 LTALRSQL
+251 LPALRSQL
-259 MLGEAY
+259 IMGESY

-309 TITQGGYKIYES
+309 TVTQSGYKIYEA

-373 WDVSAGEVNDD
+373 WDFSAGEVNDD
-384 DLHDNPYVAQGTYY
+384 DIHDKPYLAQGTYY
-398 YGLNNYLTAYTGVQ
+398 YGLNNYLTAYSGIQGTN
-412 ATDNHYLAGL
+412 NHYLAGL
-422 LGMGLNTPFGAIA
+422 IGVGLNTPFGALA
-435 LDITHSRAE
+435 LDVTHSRTE

-464 EATDTSFN
+464 EPTNTSFN
-472 VAAYRYSTQNYL
+472 VAAYRYSTQDYL

-492 IDEAKYGDDDQR
+492 IDEAKNNNDDRRD
-504 NTMNN
+504 TMDNY
-509 FARLKNQITLS
+509 ARMKNQITLS
-520 ISQPLQYGETDY
+520 ISQPIQDGEIDY

-565 SMSVNLQRTWDEDGK
+565 SMSINLQRTWDEDGE

-594 NLLGGESRRSGFNTL
+594 NLLGGEDRRSGFTSL

-623 SMNSSGSSK
+623 SMNSSGNNE
-632 DNMLNYSVNTG
+632 DNTLNYSVNTG
-643 YTMQKEG
+643 YTMQKED
-650 KSISDIGGYASYQ
+650 KNISDVGGYVSYQ

-676 NDSSRQYS
+676 NDSNRQYS
-684 LATNGGFVLH
+684 LSTDGGFILH
-694 GGGLTFT
+694 SGGLTFT
-701 NDNFGNND
+701 NDNFSNSD
-709 AIVLVKA
+709 ALVLVKA

-725 GGNSTID
+725 GGGSTID

-738 TNSLSAYR
+738 SNALSAYR
-746 ENLVNVDI
+746 ENQVSLDI

-766 SATLVPR
+766 STMLVPR

-778 LASFETDQG
+778 FASFETDQG
-787 RSVILNMSRNDG
+787 RSAIITMTRNDG
-799 KALPFGAEIY
+799 KTIPFGAEVF
-809 ENDVQIGNMGQGGQ
+809 EGNTPIGNMGQGGQ
-823 AFVRGIS
+823 AFVRGIN
-830 DAGELSVRWF
+830 DRGELTVRWF
-840 EENQPVTCSATFAL
+840 ENNQPTRCSATYQL
-854 PATQQTVGSSQ
+854 PTDQQTVGSGQ
-865 TLLLDHVTCRVN
+865 TLLLNNITCRVIN
-877 NLKSNGIDNEKE
+877 HNQNGTHNEKE

>member
-1 MTLSQSRMKKTVQ
+1 MQ
-14 NVSTT
+14 NVPTT
-19 RTMPKK
+19 RTLPKK
-25 TLLAMCCA
+25 TLLAVCCA
-33 LFYSQPGL
+33 LLYSQPGL
-41 AADIVEYDSTFL
+41 TADVVEYDSSFL
-53 MGDGATSIDVSR
+53 MGDGAASIDVSR
-65 YSNGN
+65 YSDGN
-70 PTPAGT
+70 PTPVGT
-76 YTVRV
+76 YTVKV
-81 FVNEKAVTSQTIPFI
+81 FVNEKPVASQTIPFI
-96 DIGKKSAEACLTMKN
+96 DVGKKSAEACLTPKN
-111 LAQLHIKSPQ
+111 LAQLHIKQPEI
-121 NVGEKAI
+121 VGEKAV
-128 LKKGDDESSD
+128 LKRGDEENDD
-138 CLNLPALIEQSSVTF
+138 CLNLPALIDQSSVEF
-153 DMGDQRLDII
+153 DMGDQRLDIT
-163 VPQAWINKSYD
+163 VPQAWVNKGYE
-174 GYVEPSLWENGIPAA
+174 GYVEPSLWESGIPAA

-196 GYHNTNHGVDNDNMY
+196 GYHNTNNGVDNDSMY

-230 YNWNNN
+230 YNWDKDN
-236 SGSNFDFQNRYIQRD
+236 GSNFDFQNRYVQRD
-251 LTALRSQL
+251 LPALRSQL
-259 MLGEAY
+259 IMGESY

-309 TITQGGYKIYES
+309 TVTQSGYKIYEA

-373 WDVSAGEVNDD
+373 WDFSAGEVNDD
-384 DLHDNPYVAQGTYY
+384 DIHDKPYLAQGTYY
-398 YGLNNYLTAYTGVQ
+398 YGLNNYLTAYSGIQGTN
-412 ATDNHYLAGL
+412 NHYLAGL
-422 LGMGLNTPFGAIA
+422 IGVGLNTPFGALA
-435 LDITHSRAE
+435 LDVTHSRTE

-464 EATDTSFN
+464 EPTNTSFN
-472 VAAYRYSTQNYL
+472 VAAYRYSTQDYL

-492 IDEAKYGDDDQR
+492 IDDAKYNDDDQR
-504 NTMNN
+504 DTMDNY
-509 FARLKNQITLS
+509 ARMKNQITLS
-520 ISQPLQYGETDY
+520 ISQPLQDGETDY

-565 SMSVNLQRTWDEDGK
+565 SMSINLQRTWDEDGE

-594 NLLGGESRRSGFNTL
+594 NLLGGEDRRSGFTSL

-623 SMNSSGSSK
+623 SMNSSGNNE
-632 DNMLNYSVNTG
+632 DNTLNYSVNTG
-643 YTMQKEG
+643 YTMQKED
-650 KSISDIGGYASYQ
+650 KNISDVGGYVSYQ

-676 NDSSRQYS
+676 NDSNRQYS
-684 LATNGGFVLH
+684 LSTDGGFILH
-694 GGGLTFT
+694 SGGLTFT
-701 NDNFGNND
+701 NDNFSNSD
-709 AIVLVKA
+709 ALVLVKA

-725 GGNSTID
+725 GGGSTID

-738 TNSLSAYR
+738 SNALSAYR
-746 ENLVNVDI
+746 ENQVSLDI

-766 SATLVPR
+766 STMLVPR

-778 LASFETDQG
+778 FASFETDQG
-787 RSVILNMSRNDG
+787 RSAIITMTRNDG
-799 KALPFGAEIY
+799 KTIPFGAEVF
-809 ENDVQIGNMGQGGQ
+809 EDNTPIGNMGQGGQ
-823 AFVRGIS
+823 AFVRGIN
-830 DAGELSVRWF
+830 DRGELTVRWF
-840 EENQPVTCSATFAL
+840 ENNQPTRCSATYQL
-854 PATQQTVGSSQ
+854 PTDQQTVGSGQ
-865 TLLLDHVTCRVN
+865 TLLLNNITCRVIN
-877 NLKSNGIDNEKE
+877 HNQNGTHNEKE

>member
-1 MTLSQSRMKKTVQ
+1 MQ
-14 NVSTT
+14 NVPTT
-19 RTMPKK
+19 RTLPKK
-25 TLLAMCCA
+25 TLLAVCCA
-33 LFYSQPGL
+33 LLYSQPGL
-41 AADIVEYDSTFL
+41 TADVVEYDSSFL
-53 MGDGATSIDVSR
+53 MGDGAASIDVSR
-65 YSNGN
+65 YSDGN
-70 PTPAGT
+70 PTPVGT
-76 YTVRV
+76 YTVKV
-81 FVNEKAVTSQTIPFI
+81 FVNEKPVASQTIPFI
-96 DIGKKSAEACLTMKN
+96 DVGKKSAEACLTPKN
-111 LAQLHIKSPQ
+111 LAQLHIKQPEI
-121 NVGEKAI
+121 VGEKAV
-128 LKKGDDESSD
+128 LKRGDEESDD
-138 CLNLPALIEQSSVTF
+138 CLNLPALIDQSSVEF
-153 DMGDQRLDII
+153 DMGDQRLDIT
-163 VPQAWINKSYD
+163 VPQAWVNKGYE
-174 GYVEPSLWENGIPAA
+174 GYVEPSLWESGIPAA

-196 GYHNTNHGVDNDNMY
+196 GYHNTNNGVDNDSMY
-211 AAFNTGINLGAWR
+211 AAFNTGVNLGAWR

-230 YNWNNN
+230 YNWDKDN
-236 SGSNFDFQNRYIQRD
+236 GSNFDFQNRYVQRD
-251 LTALRSQL
+251 LPALRSQL
-259 MLGEAY
+259 IMGESY

-309 TITQGGYKIYES
+309 TVTQSGYKIYEA

-373 WDVSAGEVNDD
+373 WDFSAGEVNDD
-384 DLHDNPYVAQGTYY
+384 DIHDKPYLAQGTYY
-398 YGLNNYLTAYTGVQ
+398 YGLNNYLTAYSGIQGTN
-412 ATDNHYLAGL
+412 NHYLAGL
-422 LGMGLNTPFGAIA
+422 IGVGLNTPFGALA
-435 LDITHSRAE
+435 LDVTHSRTE

-464 EATDTSFN
+464 EPTNTSFN
-472 VAAYRYSTQNYL
+472 VAAYRYSTQDYL

-492 IDEAKYGDDDQR
+492 IDEAKNNNDDRRD
-504 NTMNN
+504 TMDNY
-509 FARLKNQITLS
+509 ARMKNQITLS
-520 ISQPLQYGETDY
+520 ISQPIQDGEIDY

-565 SMSVNLQRTWDEDGK
+565 SMSINLQRTWDEDGE

-594 NLLGGESRRSGFNTL
+594 NLLGGEDRRSCFTSL

-623 SMNSSGSSK
+623 SMNSSGNNE
-632 DNMLNYSVNTG
+632 DNTLNYSVNTG
-643 YTMQKEG
+643 YTMQKED
-650 KSISDIGGYASYQ
+650 KNISDVGGYVSYQ

-676 NDSSRQYS
+676 NDSNRQYS
-684 LATNGGFVLH
+684 LSTDGGFILH
-694 GGGLTFT
+694 SGGLTFT
-701 NDNFGNND
+701 NDNFSNSD
-709 AIVLVKA
+709 ALVLVKA

-725 GGNSTID
+725 GGGSTID

-738 TNSLSAYR
+738 SNALSAYR
-746 ENLVNVDI
+746 ENQVSLDI

-766 SATLVPR
+766 STMLVPR

-778 LASFETDQG
+778 FASFETDQG
-787 RSVILNMSRNDG
+787 RSAIITMTRNDG
-799 KALPFGAEIY
+799 KTIPFGAEVF
-809 ENDVQIGNMGQGGQ
+809 EGNTPIGNMGQGGQ
-823 AFVRGIS
+823 AFVRGIN
-830 DAGELSVRWF
+830 DRGELTVRWF
-840 EENQPVTCSATFAL
+840 ENNQPTRCSATYQL
-854 PATQQTVGSSQ
+854 PTDQQTVGSGQ
-865 TLLLDHVTCRVN
+865 TLLLNNITCRVIN
-877 NLKSNGIDNEKE
+877 HNQNGTHNEKE

>member
-1 MTLSQSRMKKTVQ
+1 MEKTVQ
-14 NVSTT
+14 NVPTT
-19 RTMPKK
+19 RTLPKK
-25 TLLAMCCA
+25 TLLAVCCA
-33 LFYSQPGL
+33 LLYSQPGL
-41 AADIVEYDSTFL
+41 TADVVEYDSSFL
-53 MGDGATSIDVSR
+53 MGDGAASIDVSR
-65 YSNGN
+65 YSDGN
-70 PTPAGT
+70 PTPVGT
-76 YTVRV
+76 YTVKV
-81 FVNEKAVTSQTIPFI
+81 FVNEKPVASQTIPFI
-96 DIGKKSAEACLTMKN
+96 DVGKKSAEACLTPKN
-111 LAQLHIKSPQ
+111 LAQLHIKQPEI
-121 NVGEKAI
+121 VGEKAV
-128 LKKGDDESSD
+128 LKRGDEESDD
-138 CLNLPALIEQSSVTF
+138 CLNLPALIDQSSVEF
-153 DMGDQRLDII
+153 DMGDQRLDIT
-163 VPQAWINKSYD
+163 VPQAWVNKGYE
-174 GYVEPSLWENGIPAA
+174 GYVEPSRWESGIPAA

-196 GYHNTNHGVDNDNMY
+196 GYHNTNNGVDNDSMY
-211 AAFNTGINLGAWR
+211 AAFNTGVNLGAWR

-230 YNWNNN
+230 YNWDKDN
-236 SGSNFDFQNRYIQRD
+236 GSNFDFQNRYVQRD
-251 LTALRSQL
+251 LPALRSQL
-259 MLGEAY
+259 IMGESY

-309 TITQGGYKIYES
+309 TVTQSGYKIYEA

-373 WDVSAGEVNDD
+373 WDFSAGEVNDD
-384 DLHDNPYVAQGTYY
+384 DIHDKPYLAQGTYY
-398 YGLNNYLTAYTGVQ
+398 YGLNNYLTAYSGIQGTN
-412 ATDNHYLAGL
+412 NHYLAGL
-422 LGMGLNTPFGAIA
+422 IGVGLNTPFGALA
-435 LDITHSRAE
+435 LDVTHSRTE

-464 EATDTSFN
+464 EPTNTSFN
-472 VAAYRYSTQNYL
+472 VAAYRYSTQDYL

-492 IDEAKYGDDDQR
+492 IDDAKYNDDDQR
-504 NTMNN
+504 DTMDNY
-509 FARLKNQITLS
+509 ARMKNQITLS
-520 ISQPLQYGETDY
+520 ISQPLQDGETDY

-565 SMSVNLQRTWDEDGK
+565 SMSINLQRTWDEDGE

-594 NLLGGESRRSGFNTL
+594 NLLGGEDRRSGFTSL

-623 SMNSSGSSK
+623 SMNSSGNNE
-632 DNMLNYSVNTG
+632 DNTLNYSVNTG
-643 YTMQKEG
+643 YTMQKED
-650 KSISDIGGYASYQ
+650 KNISDVGGYVSYQ

-676 NDSSRQYS
+676 NDSNRQYS
-684 LATNGGFVLH
+684 LSTDGGFILH
-694 GGGLTFT
+694 SGGLTFT
-701 NDNFGNND
+701 NDNFSNSD
-709 AIVLVKA
+709 ALVLVKA

-725 GGNSTID
+725 GGGSTID

-738 TNSLSAYR
+738 SNALSAYR
-746 ENLVNVDI
+746 ENQVSLDI

-766 SATLVPR
+766 STMLVPR

-778 LASFETDQG
+778 FASFETDQG
-787 RSVILNMSRNDG
+787 RSAIITMTRNDG
-799 KALPFGAEIY
+799 KTIPFGAEVF
-809 ENDVQIGNMGQGGQ
+809 EGNTPIGNMGQGGQ
-823 AFVRGIS
+823 AFVRGIN
-830 DAGELSVRWF
+830 DRGELTVRWF
-840 EENQPVTCSATFAL
+840 ENNQPTRCSATYQL
-854 PATQQTVGSSQ
+854 PTDQQTVGSGQ
-865 TLLLDHVTCRVN
+865 TLLLNNITCRVIN
-877 NLKSNGIDNEKE
+877 HNQNGTHNEKE

>member
-1 MTLSQSRMKKTVQ
+1 MQ

-25 TLLAMCCA
+25 TLLAVCCA
-33 LFYSQPGL
+33 LLYSQPGL
-41 AADIVEYDSTFL
+41 TADVVEYDSSFL
-53 MGDGATSIDVSR
+53 MGDGAASIDVSR
-65 YSNGN
+65 YSDGN
-70 PTPAGT
+70 PTPVGT
-76 YTVRV
+76 YTVKV
-81 FVNEKAVTSQTIPFI
+81 FVNEKPVASQTIPFI
-96 DIGKKSAEACLTMKN
+96 DVGKKSAEACLTPKN
-111 LAQLHIKSPQ
+111 LAQLHIKQPEI
-121 NVGEKAI
+121 VGEKAV
-128 LKKGDDESSD
+128 LKRGDEESDD
-138 CLNLPALIEQSSVTF
+138 CLNLPALIDQSSVEF
-153 DMGDQRLDII
+153 DMGDQRLDIT
-163 VPQAWINKSYD
+163 VPQAWVNKGYE
-174 GYVEPSLWENGIPAA
+174 GYVEPSLWESGIPAA

-196 GYHNTNHGVDNDNMY
+196 GYHNTNNGVDNDSMY
-211 AAFNTGINLGAWR
+211 AAFNTGVNLGAWR
-224 FRANGN
+224 FRTNGN
-230 YNWNNN
+230 YNWDKDN
-236 SGSNFDFQNRYIQRD
+236 GSNFDFQNRYVQRD
-251 LTALRSQL
+251 LPALRSQL
-259 MLGEAY
+259 IMGESY

-309 TITQGGYKIYES
+309 TVTQSGYKIYEA

-373 WDVSAGEVNDD
+373 WDFSAGEVNDD
-384 DLHDNPYVAQGTYY
+384 DIHDKPYLAQGTYY
-398 YGLNNYLTAYTGVQ
+398 YGLNNYLTAYSGIQGTN
-412 ATDNHYLAGL
+412 NHYLAGL
-422 LGMGLNTPFGAIA
+422 IGVGLNTPFGALA
-435 LDITHSRAE
+435 LDVTHSRTE

-464 EATDTSFN
+464 EPTNTSFN
-472 VAAYRYSTQNYL
+472 VAAYRYSTQDYL

-492 IDEAKYGDDDQR
+492 IDDAKYNDDDQR
-504 NTMNN
+504 DTMDNY
-509 FARLKNQITLS
+509 ARMKNQITLS
-520 ISQPLQYGETDY
+520 ISQPLQDGETDY

-565 SMSVNLQRTWDEDGK
+565 SMSINLQRTWDEDGE

-594 NLLGGESRRSGFNTL
+594 NLLGGEDRRSGFTSL

-623 SMNSSGSSK
+623 SMNSSGNNE
-632 DNMLNYSVNTG
+632 DNTLNYSVNTG
-643 YTMQKEG
+643 YTMQKED
-650 KSISDIGGYASYQ
+650 KNISDVGGYVSYQ

-676 NDSSRQYS
+676 NDSNRQYS
-684 LATNGGFVLH
+684 LSTDGGFILH
-694 GGGLTFT
+694 SGGLTFT
-701 NDNFGNND
+701 NDNFSNSD
-709 AIVLVKA
+709 ALVLVKA

-725 GGNSTID
+725 GGGSTID

-738 TNSLSAYR
+738 SNALSAYR
-746 ENLVNVDI
+746 ENQVSLDI

-766 SATLVPR
+766 STMLVPR

-778 LASFETDQG
+778 FASFETDQG
-787 RSVILNMSRNDG
+787 RSAIITMTRNDG
-799 KALPFGAEIY
+799 KTIPFGAEVF
-809 ENDVQIGNMGQGGQ
+809 EGNTPIGNMGQGGQ
-823 AFVRGIS
+823 AFVRGIN
-830 DAGELSVRWF
+830 DRGELTVRWF
-840 EENQPVTCSATFAL
+840 ENNQPTRCSATYQL
-854 PATQQTVGSSQ
+854 PTDQQTVGSGQ
-865 TLLLDHVTCRVN
+865 TLLLNNITCRVIN
-877 NLKSNGIDNEKE
+877 HNQNGTHNEKE

>member
-1 MTLSQSRMKKTVQ
+1 MQ

-25 TLLAMCCA
+25 TLLAVCCA
-33 LFYSQPGL
+33 LLYSQPGL
-41 AADIVEYDSTFL
+41 TADVVEYDSSFL
-53 MGDGATSIDVSR
+53 MGDGAASIDVSR
-65 YSNGN
+65 YSDGN
-70 PTPAGT
+70 PTPVGT
-76 YTVRV
+76 YTVKV
-81 FVNEKAVTSQTIPFI
+81 FVNEKPVASQTIPFI
-96 DIGKKSAEACLTMKN
+96 DVGKKSAEACLTPKN
-111 LAQLHIKSPQ
+111 LAQLHIKQPEI
-121 NVGEKAI
+121 VGEKAV
-128 LKKGDDESSD
+128 LKRGDEESDD
-138 CLNLPALIEQSSVTF
+138 CLNLPALIDQSSVEF
-153 DMGDQRLDII
+153 DMGDQRLDIT
-163 VPQAWINKSYD
+163 VPQAWVNKGYE
-174 GYVEPSLWENGIPAA
+174 GYVEPSLWESGIPAA

-196 GYHNTNHGVDNDNMY
+196 GYHNTNNGVDNDSMY
-211 AAFNTGINLGAWR
+211 AAFNTGVNLGTWR

-230 YNWNNN
+230 YNWDKDN
-236 SGSNFDFQNRYIQRD
+236 GSNFDFQNRYVQRD
-251 LTALRSQL
+251 LPALRSQL
-259 MLGEAY
+259 IMGESY

-309 TITQGGYKIYES
+309 TVTQSGYKIYEA

-373 WDVSAGEVNDD
+373 WDFSAGEVNDD
-384 DLHDNPYVAQGTYY
+384 DIHDKPYLAQGTYY
-398 YGLNNYLTAYTGVQ
+398 YGLNNYLTAYSGIQGTN
-412 ATDNHYLAGL
+412 NHYLAGL
-422 LGMGLNTPFGAIA
+422 IGVGLNTPFGALA
-435 LDITHSRAE
+435 LDVTHSRTE

-464 EATDTSFN
+464 EPTNTSFN
-472 VAAYRYSTQNYL
+472 VAAYRYSTQDYL

-492 IDEAKYGDDDQR
+492 IDDAKYNDDDQR
-504 NTMNN
+504 DTMDNY
-509 FARLKNQITLS
+509 ARMKNQITLS
-520 ISQPLQYGETDY
+520 ISQPLQDGETDY

-565 SMSVNLQRTWDEDGK
+565 SMSINLQRTWDEDGE

-594 NLLGGESRRSGFNTL
+594 NLLGGEDRRSGFTSL

-623 SMNSSGSSK
+623 SMNSSGNNE
-632 DNMLNYSVNTG
+632 DNTLNYSVNTG
-643 YTMQKEG
+643 YIMQKED
-650 KSISDIGGYASYQ
+650 KNISDVGGYVSYQ

-676 NDSSRQYS
+676 NDSNRQYS
-684 LATNGGFVLH
+684 LSTDGGFILH
-694 GGGLTFT
+694 SGGLTFT
-701 NDNFGNND
+701 NDNFSNSD
-709 AIVLVKA
+709 ALVLVKA

-725 GGNSTID
+725 GGGSTID

-738 TNSLSAYR
+738 SNALSAYR
-746 ENLVNVDI
+746 ENQVSLDI

-766 SATLVPR
+766 STMLVPR

-778 LASFETDQG
+778 FASFETDQG
-787 RSVILNMSRNDG
+787 RSAIITMTRNDG
-799 KALPFGAEIY
+799 KTIPFGAEVF
-809 ENDVQIGNMGQGGQ
+809 EGNTPIGNMGQGGQ
-823 AFVRGIS
+823 AFVRGIN
-830 DAGELSVRWF
+830 DRGELTVRWF
-840 EENQPVTCSATFAL
+840 ENNQPTRCSATYQL
-854 PATQQTVGSSQ
+854 PTDQQTVGSGQ
-865 TLLLDHVTCRVN
+865 TLLLNNITCRVIN
-877 NLKSNGIDNEKE
+877 HNQNGTHNEKE